1 MKKIQT
7 FPVTGLGCA
16 GCAARVNRILGSQP
30 GVTSANV
37 NFASSTAQIEYDTE
51 KCSLEDLRAAVQE
64 GGYDILTDDEDDSE
78 KEAEDEHARQYSAL
92 KTQTVGAVA
101 LAVPITVLGMTL
113 MDITWAGY
121 VTWILATVSVFFF
134 GRRFYVNAWKQLKH
148 GSANMDTLVA
158 TSTGI
163 AYLFSLFNLLFPD
176 FWLSRGIEP
185 HLYFEAA
192 SVIIAFILL
201 GRLLED
207 RAKRKTTDAIRK
219 LAGLQPETVTVIRK
233 PDAGP
238 ACPAYEAGKGM
249 SPSGNESG
257 TVEMT
262 IPVGQAMPG
271 DTIIVKPGE
280 RVALDGTVS
289 EGESYVDESML
300 TGEPVPARKTAGDKV
315 YAGTINGSGAF
326 RFIAEKT
333 GKDTVLSRIV
343 QMVQDAQGSKAPVQ
357 NTVDKVAGIFV
368 PAIIGIAIL
377 VFACWWIFAPEE
389 GFVHGILSMVTV
401 LIIACPCALGLSTP
415 TAIIVGIGKGAE
427 YGILIKD
434 ATCLETARKVD
445 TVILDKTG
453 TITEGHP
460 EVTDQCW
467 KRLSGRGRD
476 ILYSLEKLSGHP
488 LAEAI
493 VSATGGMTDSSGP
506 DAVREDAQ
514 QETQRHPVPITGFEN
529 IPGKGV
535 RGNAAIPDAETDGD
549 SMTYYAGN
557 ISLMEENGIS
567 IDMELKVQAD
577 RWQQEAKTVVWF
589 ADRNSAIAVMAIAD
603 KIKETSAEAIA
614 MMHGMGIETWMLTG
628 DNSESA
634 AAVARQAG
642 ITRFKAGLLPQDKA
656 EFIKRLQAEGHTV
669 GMVGDGINDSAALAQ
684 ADLSIAM
691 GKGSDIAMDTAMLT
705 ILSSDLLKIP
715 QAVRLSRLTVRTIR
729 QNLFWAFIYNLIAV
743 PVAAGILYPVN
754 GFLLNPMIGGAAMAL
769 SSVSVV
775 SNSLRLRRRKLQ

>member
-16 GCAARVNRILGSQP
+16 GCAARVNKILGSQP

-113 MDITWAGY
+113 MDSTWAGY

-219 LAGLQPETVTVIRK
+219 LAGLQPSTVTVIRGQET
-233 PDAGP
+233 A
-238 ACPAYEAGKGM
+238 
-249 SPSGNESG
+249 
-257 TVEMT
+257 EMT
-262 IPVGQAMPG
+262 IPVEQARAG
-271 DTIIVKPGE
+271 DIIMVRPGE
-280 RVALDGTVS
+280 RIAVDGTVM
-289 EGESYVDESML
+289 EGESNVDESML
-300 TGEPVPARKTAGDKV
+300 NGEPLPSRKSAGDKV
-315 YAGTINGSGAF
+315 YAGTVNLSGAF
-326 RFIAEKT
+326 RFRAEKT
-333 GKDTVLSRIV
+333 GKDTVLAQIV
-343 QMVQDAQGSKAPVQ
+343 KMVQDAQGSKAPVQ
-357 NTVDKVAGIFV
+357 DIVDKVAGIFV
-368 PAIIGIAIL
+368 PAIIGISVL
-377 VFACWWIFAPEE
+377 VFVCWWVFAPSE

-401 LIIACPCALGLSTP
+401 LIIACPCALGLATP
-415 TAIIVGIGKGAE
+415 TAIIVGLGKGAE

-434 ATCLETARKVD
+434 AASLEIAKKID

-460 EVTDQCW
+460 AVTDQCW
-467 KRLSGRGRD
+467 ETGADTGRK
-476 ILYSLEKLSGHP
+476 ILYRLERLSGHP
-488 LAEAI
+488 LSEAI
-493 VSATGGMTDSSGP
+493 VSALEKQ
-506 DAVREDAQ
+506 V
-514 QETQRHPVPITGFEN
+514 QETEEKSGQNGTGLAYEIKDFES
-529 IPGKGV
+529 IPGKGI
-535 RGNAAIPDAETDGD
+535 RGNAVISGPDGKTE
-549 SMTYYAGN
+549 SRTYYAGN
-557 ISLMEENGIS
+557 TGLLEENGIRIS
-567 IDMELKVQAD
+567 KSLSDLAEKWL
-577 RWQQEAKTVVWF
+577 RESKTVVWF
-589 ADRNSAIAVMAIAD
+589 ADRVAAIAAIAITD
-603 KIKETSAEAIA
+603 KVKETSAGAVARLHE
-614 MMHGMGIETWMLTG
+614 MGIDTWMLTG
-628 DNSESA
+628 DNEKSA
-634 AAVARQAG
+634 ATVAGQAG
-642 ITRFKAGLLPQDKA
+642 ITHYMAGMLPQDKA
-656 EFIKRLQAEGHTV
+656 EYVKKLQAAGHTV
-669 GMVGDGINDSAALAQ
+669 GMAGDGINDSAALAQ

-691 GKGSDIAMDTAMLT
+691 GTGSDIAIDTAMLT

-729 QNLFWAFIYNLIAV
+729 QNLFWAFIYNLIAI
-743 PVAAGILYPVN
+743 PVAAGILYPFN

-775 SNSLRLRRRKLQ
+775 TNSLRLRRKSL

>member
-113 MDITWAGY
+113 MDSTWAGY

-219 LAGLQPETVTVIRK
+219 LAGLQPSTVTVIRGQET
-233 PDAGP
+233 A
-238 ACPAYEAGKGM
+238 
-249 SPSGNESG
+249 
-257 TVEMT
+257 EMT
-262 IPVGQAMPG
+262 IPVEQARAG
-271 DTIIVKPGE
+271 DIIMVRPGE
-280 RVALDGTVS
+280 RIAVDGTVMK
-289 EGESYVDESML
+289 GESNVDESML
-300 TGEPVPARKTAGDKV
+300 NGEPLPSRKSAGDKV
-315 YAGTINGSGAF
+315 YAGTVNLSGAF
-326 RFIAEKT
+326 RFRAEKT
-333 GKDTVLSRIV
+333 GKDTVLAQIV
-343 QMVQDAQGSKAPVQ
+343 KMVQDAQGSKAPVQ
-357 NTVDKVAGIFV
+357 NIVDKVAGIFV
-368 PAIIGIAIL
+368 PAIIGISVL
-377 VFACWWIFAPEE
+377 VFVCWWVFAPSE

-401 LIIACPCALGLSTP
+401 LIIACPCALGLATP
-415 TAIIVGIGKGAE
+415 TAIIVGLGKGAE

-434 ATCLETARKVD
+434 AASLEIAKKID

-460 EVTDQCW
+460 AVTDQCW
-467 KRLSGRGRD
+467 ETGADTGRK
-476 ILYSLEKLSGHP
+476 ILYRLERLSGHP
-488 LAEAI
+488 LSEAI
-493 VSATGGMTDSSGP
+493 VSALEKQ
-506 DAVREDAQ
+506 V
-514 QETQRHPVPITGFEN
+514 QETEEKSGQNGTGLAYEIKDFES
-529 IPGKGV
+529 IPGKGI
-535 RGNAAIPDAETDGD
+535 RGNAVISGPDGKTE
-549 SMTYYAGN
+549 SRTYYAGN
-557 ISLMEENGIS
+557 TGLLEENGIRIS
-567 IDMELKVQAD
+567 KSLSDLAEKWL
-577 RWQQEAKTVVWF
+577 RESKTVVWF
-589 ADRNSAIAVMAIAD
+589 ADRVAAIAAIAITD
-603 KIKETSAEAIA
+603 KVKETSAGAVARLHE
-614 MMHGMGIETWMLTG
+614 MGIDTWMLTG
-628 DNSESA
+628 DNEKSA
-634 AAVARQAG
+634 ATVAGQAG
-642 ITRFKAGLLPQDKA
+642 ITHYMAGMLPQDKA
-656 EFIKRLQAEGHTV
+656 EYVKKLQAAGHTV
-669 GMVGDGINDSAALAQ
+669 GMAGDGINDSAALAQ

-691 GKGSDIAMDTAMLT
+691 GTGSDIAIDTAMLT

-729 QNLFWAFIYNLIAV
+729 QNLFWAFIYNLIAI

-775 SNSLRLRRRKLQ
+775 TNSLRLRRKSL

>member
-113 MDITWAGY
+113 MDSTWAGY

-219 LAGLQPETVTVIRK
+219 LAGLQPSTVTVIRGQET
-233 PDAGP
+233 A
-238 ACPAYEAGKGM
+238 
-249 SPSGNESG
+249 
-257 TVEMT
+257 EMT
-262 IPVGQAMPG
+262 IPVEQARAG
-271 DTIIVKPGE
+271 DIIMVRPGE
-280 RVALDGTVS
+280 RIAVDGTVM
-289 EGESYVDESML
+289 EGESNVDESML
-300 TGEPVPARKTAGDKV
+300 NGEPLPSRKSAGDKV
-315 YAGTINGSGAF
+315 YAGTVNLSGAF
-326 RFIAEKT
+326 RFRAEKT
-333 GKDTVLSRIV
+333 GKDTVLAQIV
-343 QMVQDAQGSKAPVQ
+343 KMVQDAQGSKAPVQ
-357 NTVDKVAGIFV
+357 NIVDKVAGIFV
-368 PAIIGIAIL
+368 PAIIGISVL
-377 VFACWWIFAPEE
+377 VFVCWWVFAPSE

-401 LIIACPCALGLSTP
+401 LIIACPCALGLATP
-415 TAIIVGIGKGAE
+415 TAIIVGLGKGAE

-434 ATCLETARKVD
+434 AASLEIAKKID

-460 EVTDQCW
+460 AVTDQCW
-467 KRLSGRGRD
+467 ETGADTGRK
-476 ILYSLEKLSGHP
+476 ILYRLERLSGHP
-488 LAEAI
+488 LSEAI
-493 VSATGGMTDSSGP
+493 VSALEKQ
-506 DAVREDAQ
+506 V
-514 QETQRHPVPITGFEN
+514 QETEEKSGQNGTGLAYEIKDFES
-529 IPGKGV
+529 IPGKGI
-535 RGNAAIPDAETDGD
+535 RGNAVISGPDGKTE
-549 SMTYYAGN
+549 SRTYYAGN
-557 ISLMEENGIS
+557 TVLLEENGIRIS
-567 IDMELKVQAD
+567 KSLSDLAEKWL
-577 RWQQEAKTVVWF
+577 RESKTVVWF
-589 ADRNSAIAVMAIAD
+589 ADRVAAIAAIA
-603 KIKETSAEAIA
+603 
-614 MMHGMGIETWMLTG
+614 
-628 DNSESA
+628 
-634 AAVARQAG
+634 
-642 ITRFKAGLLPQDKA
+642 ITD
-656 EFIKRLQAEGHTV
+656 
-669 GMVGDGINDSAALAQ
+669 
-684 ADLSIAM
+684 
-691 GKGSDIAMDTAMLT
+691 
-705 ILSSDLLKIP
+705 
-715 QAVRLSRLTVRTIR
+715 
-729 QNLFWAFIYNLIAV
+729 
-743 PVAAGILYPVN
+743 
-754 GFLLNPMIGGAAMAL
+754 
-769 SSVSVV
+769 
-775 SNSLRLRRRKLQ
+775 

>member
-113 MDITWAGY
+113 MDSTWAGY

-219 LAGLQPETVTVIRK
+219 LAGLQPSTVTVIRGQET
-233 PDAGP
+233 A
-238 ACPAYEAGKGM
+238 
-249 SPSGNESG
+249 
-257 TVEMT
+257 EMT
-262 IPVGQAMPG
+262 IPVEQARAG
-271 DTIIVKPGE
+271 DIIMVRPGE
-280 RVALDGTVS
+280 RIAVDGTVM
-289 EGESYVDESML
+289 EGVSNVDESML
-300 TGEPVPARKTAGDKV
+300 NGEPLPSRKSAGDKV
-315 YAGTINGSGAF
+315 YAGTVNLSGAF
-326 RFIAEKT
+326 RFRAEKT
-333 GKDTVLSRIV
+333 GKDTVLAQIV
-343 QMVQDAQGSKAPVQ
+343 KMVQDAQGSKAPVQ
-357 NTVDKVAGIFV
+357 NIVDKVAGIFV
-368 PAIIGIAIL
+368 PAIIGISVL
-377 VFACWWIFAPEE
+377 VFVCWWVFAPSE

-401 LIIACPCALGLSTP
+401 LIIACPCALGLATP
-415 TAIIVGIGKGAE
+415 TAIIVGLGKGAE

-434 ATCLETARKVD
+434 AASLEIAKKID

-460 EVTDQCW
+460 AVTDQCW
-467 KRLSGRGRD
+467 ETGADTGRK
-476 ILYSLEKLSGHP
+476 ILYRLERLSGHP
-488 LAEAI
+488 LSEAI
-493 VSATGGMTDSSGP
+493 VSALEKQ
-506 DAVREDAQ
+506 V
-514 QETQRHPVPITGFEN
+514 QETEEKSGQNGTGLAYEIKDFES
-529 IPGKGV
+529 IPGKGI
-535 RGNAAIPDAETDGD
+535 RGNAVISGPDGKTE
-549 SMTYYAGN
+549 SRTYYAGN
-557 ISLMEENGIS
+557 TGLLEENGIRIS
-567 IDMELKVQAD
+567 KSLSDLAEKWL
-577 RWQQEAKTVVWF
+577 RESKTVVWF
-589 ADRNSAIAVMAIAD
+589 ADRVAAIAAIAITD
-603 KIKETSAEAIA
+603 KVKETSAGAVARLHE
-614 MMHGMGIETWMLTG
+614 MGIETWMLTG
-628 DNSESA
+628 DNEKSA
-634 AAVARQAG
+634 ATVAGQAG
-642 ITRFKAGLLPQDKA
+642 ITHYMAGMLPQDKA
-656 EFIKRLQAEGHTV
+656 EYVKKLQAAGHTV
-669 GMVGDGINDSAALAQ
+669 GMAGDGINDSAALAQ

-691 GKGSDIAMDTAMLT
+691 GTGSDIAIDTAMLT

-729 QNLFWAFIYNLIAV
+729 QNLFWAFIYNLIAI

-775 SNSLRLRRRKLQ
+775 TNSLRLRRKSL

>member
-16 GCAARVNRILGSQP
+16 ACAARVNRILGSQP

-113 MDITWAGY
+113 MDSTWAGY

-219 LAGLQPETVTVIRK
+219 LAGLQPNTVTVIRGQET
-233 PDAGP
+233 A
-238 ACPAYEAGKGM
+238 
-249 SPSGNESG
+249 
-257 TVEMT
+257 EMT
-262 IPVGQAMPG
+262 IPVEQARAG
-271 DTIIVKPGE
+271 DIIMVRPGE
-280 RVALDGTVS
+280 RIAVDGTVM
-289 EGESYVDESML
+289 EGVSNVDEGML
-300 TGEPVPARKTAGDKV
+300 NGEPLPSRKSAGDKV
-315 YAGTINGSGAF
+315 YAGTVNLSGAF
-326 RFIAEKT
+326 RFRAEKT
-333 GKDTVLSRIV
+333 GKDTVLAQIV
-343 QMVQDAQGSKAPVQ
+343 KMVQDAQGSKAPVQ
-357 NTVDKVAGIFV
+357 NIVDKVAGIFV
-368 PAIIGIAIL
+368 PAIIGISVL
-377 VFACWWIFAPEE
+377 VFVCWWVFAPSE

-401 LIIACPCALGLSTP
+401 LIIACPCALGLATP
-415 TAIIVGIGKGAE
+415 TAIIVGLGKGAE

-434 ATCLETARKVD
+434 AASLEIAKKID

-460 EVTDQCW
+460 AVTDQCW
-467 KRLSGRGRD
+467 ETGADTGRK
-476 ILYSLEKLSGHP
+476 ILYRLERLSGHP
-488 LAEAI
+488 LSEAI
-493 VSATGGMTDSSGP
+493 VSALEKQ
-506 DAVREDAQ
+506 V
-514 QETQRHPVPITGFEN
+514 QETEEKSGQNGTGLAYEIKDFES
-529 IPGKGV
+529 IPGKGI
-535 RGNAAIPDAETDGD
+535 RGNAVISGPDGKTE
-549 SMTYYAGN
+549 SRTYYAGN
-557 ISLMEENGIS
+557 TGLLEENGIRIS
-567 IDMELKVQAD
+567 KSLSDLAEKWL
-577 RWQQEAKTVVWF
+577 RESKTVVWF
-589 ADRNSAIAVMAIAD
+589 ADRVAAIAAIAITD
-603 KIKETSAEAIA
+603 KVKETSAGAVARLHE
-614 MMHGMGIETWMLTG
+614 MGIETWMLTG
-628 DNSESA
+628 DNEKSA
-634 AAVARQAG
+634 ATVAGQAG
-642 ITRFKAGLLPQDKA
+642 ITHYMAGMLPQDKA
-656 EFIKRLQAEGHTV
+656 EYVKKLQAAGHTV
-669 GMVGDGINDSAALAQ
+669 GMAGDGINDSAALAQ

-691 GKGSDIAMDTAMLT
+691 GTGSDIAIDTAMLT

-729 QNLFWAFIYNLIAV
+729 QNLFWAFIYNLIAI

-775 SNSLRLRRRKLQ
+775 TNSLRLRRKSL

>member
-113 MDITWAGY
+113 MDSTWAGY

-219 LAGLQPETVTVIRK
+219 LAGLQPSTVTVIRGQET
-233 PDAGP
+233 A
-238 ACPAYEAGKGM
+238 
-249 SPSGNESG
+249 
-257 TVEMT
+257 EMT
-262 IPVGQAMPG
+262 IPVEQARAG
-271 DTIIVKPGE
+271 DIIMVRPGE
-280 RVALDGTVS
+280 RIAVDGTVM
-289 EGESYVDESML
+289 EGESNVDESML
-300 TGEPVPARKTAGDKV
+300 NGEPLPSRKSAGDKV
-315 YAGTINGSGAF
+315 YAGTVNLSGAF
-326 RFIAEKT
+326 RFRAEKT
-333 GKDTVLSRIV
+333 GKDTVLAQIV
-343 QMVQDAQGSKAPVQ
+343 KMVQDAQGSKAPVQ
-357 NTVDKVAGIFV
+357 NIVDKVAGIFV
-368 PAIIGIAIL
+368 PAIIGISVL
-377 VFACWWIFAPEE
+377 VFVCWWVFAPSE

-401 LIIACPCALGLSTP
+401 LIIACPCALGLATP

-434 ATCLETARKVD
+434 AASLEIAKKID

-460 EVTDQCW
+460 AVTDQCW
-467 KRLSGRGRD
+467 ETGADTGRK
-476 ILYSLEKLSGHP
+476 ILYRLERLSGHP
-488 LAEAI
+488 LSEAI
-493 VSATGGMTDSSGP
+493 VSALEKQ
-506 DAVREDAQ
+506 V
-514 QETQRHPVPITGFEN
+514 QETEEKSGQNGTGLAYEIKDFES
-529 IPGKGV
+529 IPGKGI
-535 RGNAAIPDAETDGD
+535 RGNAVISGPDGKTE
-549 SMTYYAGN
+549 SRTYYAGN
-557 ISLMEENGIS
+557 TGLLEENGIRIS
-567 IDMELKVQAD
+567 KSLSDLAEK
-577 RWQQEAKTVVWF
+577 WQQESKTVVWF
-589 ADRNSAIAVMAIAD
+589 ADRVAAIAAIAITD
-603 KIKETSAEAIA
+603 KVKETSAEAVA
-614 MMHGMGIETWMLTG
+614 RLHEMGIETWMLTG
-628 DNSESA
+628 DNEKSA
-634 AAVARQAG
+634 ATVAGQAG
-642 ITRFKAGLLPQDKA
+642 ITHYMAGMLPQDKA
-656 EFIKRLQAEGHTV
+656 EYVKKLQAAGHTV
-669 GMVGDGINDSAALAQ
+669 GMAGDGINDSAALAQ

-691 GKGSDIAMDTAMLT
+691 GTGSDIAIDTAMLT

-729 QNLFWAFIYNLIAV
+729 QNLFWAFIYNLIAI
-743 PVAAGILYPVN
+743 PVAAGILYPFN

-775 SNSLRLRRRKLQ
+775 TNSLRLRRKSL

>member
-1 MKKIQT
+1 M
-7 FPVTGLGCA
+7 
-16 GCAARVNRILGSQP
+16 NRILGSQP

-113 MDITWAGY
+113 MDSTWAGY

-219 LAGLQPETVTVIRK
+219 LAGLQPNTVTVIRGQET
-233 PDAGP
+233 A
-238 ACPAYEAGKGM
+238 
-249 SPSGNESG
+249 
-257 TVEMT
+257 EMT
-262 IPVGQAMPG
+262 IPVEQARAG
-271 DTIIVKPGE
+271 DIIMVRPGE
-280 RVALDGTVS
+280 RIAVDGTVM
-289 EGESYVDESML
+289 EGVSNVDEGML
-300 TGEPVPARKTAGDKV
+300 NGEPLPSRKSAGDKV
-315 YAGTINGSGAF
+315 YAGTVNLSGAF
-326 RFIAEKT
+326 RFRAEKT
-333 GKDTVLSRIV
+333 GKDTVLAQIV
-343 QMVQDAQGSKAPVQ
+343 KMVQDAQGSKAPVQ
-357 NTVDKVAGIFV
+357 NIVDKVAGIFV
-368 PAIIGIAIL
+368 PAIIGISVL
-377 VFACWWIFAPEE
+377 VFVCWWVFAPSE

-401 LIIACPCALGLSTP
+401 LIIACPCALGLATP
-415 TAIIVGIGKGAE
+415 TAIIVGLGKGAE

-434 ATCLETARKVD
+434 AASLEIAKKID

-460 EVTDQCW
+460 AVTDQCW
-467 KRLSGRGRD
+467 ETGADTGRK
-476 ILYSLEKLSGHP
+476 ILYRLERLSGHP
-488 LAEAI
+488 LSEAI
-493 VSATGGMTDSSGP
+493 VSALEKQ
-506 DAVREDAQ
+506 V
-514 QETQRHPVPITGFEN
+514 QETEEKSGQNGTGLAYEIKDFES
-529 IPGKGV
+529 IPGKGI
-535 RGNAAIPDAETDGD
+535 RGNAVISGPDGKTE
-549 SMTYYAGN
+549 SRTYYAGN
-557 ISLMEENGIS
+557 TGLLEENGIRIS
-567 IDMELKVQAD
+567 KSLSDLAEKWL
-577 RWQQEAKTVVWF
+577 RESKTVVWF
-589 ADRNSAIAVMAIAD
+589 ADRVAAIAAIAITD
-603 KIKETSAEAIA
+603 KVKETSAEAVA
-614 MMHGMGIETWMLTG
+614 RLHEMGIETWMLTG
-628 DNSESA
+628 DNEKSA
-634 AAVARQAG
+634 ATVAGQAG
-642 ITRFKAGLLPQDKA
+642 ITHYMAGMLPQDKA
-656 EFIKRLQAEGHTV
+656 EYVKKLQAAGHTV
-669 GMVGDGINDSAALAQ
+669 GMAGDGINDSAALAQ

-691 GKGSDIAMDTAMLT
+691 GTGSDIAIDTAMLT

-729 QNLFWAFIYNLIAV
+729 QNLFWAFIYNLIAI
-743 PVAAGILYPVN
+743 PVAAGILYPFN

-775 SNSLRLRRRKLQ
+775 TNSLRLRRKSL

>member
-113 MDITWAGY
+113 MDSTWAGY

-219 LAGLQPETVTVIRK
+219 LAGLQPSTVTVIRGQET
-233 PDAGP
+233 A
-238 ACPAYEAGKGM
+238 
-249 SPSGNESG
+249 
-257 TVEMT
+257 EMT
-262 IPVGQAMPG
+262 IPVEQARAG
-271 DTIIVKPGE
+271 DIIMVRPGE
-280 RVALDGTVS
+280 RIAVDGTVM
-289 EGESYVDESML
+289 EGESNVDESML
-300 TGEPVPARKTAGDKV
+300 NGEPLPSRKSAGDKV
-315 YAGTINGSGAF
+315 YAGTVNLSGAF
-326 RFIAEKT
+326 RFRAEKT
-333 GKDTVLSRIV
+333 GKDTVLAQIV
-343 QMVQDAQGSKAPVQ
+343 KMVQDAQGSKAPVQ
-357 NTVDKVAGIFV
+357 NIVDKVAGIFV
-368 PAIIGIAIL
+368 PAIIGISVL
-377 VFACWWIFAPEE
+377 VFVCWWVFAPSE
-389 GFVHGILSMVTV
+389 GLVHGILSMVTV
-401 LIIACPCALGLSTP
+401 LIIACPCALGLATP
-415 TAIIVGIGKGAE
+415 TAIIVGLGKGAE

-434 ATCLETARKVD
+434 AASLEIAKKID

-460 EVTDQCW
+460 AVTDQCW
-467 KRLSGRGRD
+467 ETGADTGRK
-476 ILYSLEKLSGHP
+476 ILYRLERLSGHP
-488 LAEAI
+488 LSEAI
-493 VSATGGMTDSSGP
+493 VSALEKQ
-506 DAVREDAQ
+506 V
-514 QETQRHPVPITGFEN
+514 QETEEKSGQNGTGLAYEIKDFES
-529 IPGKGV
+529 IPGKGI
-535 RGNAAIPDAETDGD
+535 RGNAVISGPDGKTE
-549 SMTYYAGN
+549 SRTYYAGN
-557 ISLMEENGIS
+557 TGLMEENGIRIS
-567 IDMELKVQAD
+567 KSLSDLAEKWL
-577 RWQQEAKTVVWF
+577 RESKTVVWF
-589 ADRNSAIAVMAIAD
+589 ADRVAAIAAIAITD
-603 KIKETSAEAIA
+603 KVKETSAGAVARLHE
-614 MMHGMGIETWMLTG
+614 MGIETWMLTG
-628 DNSESA
+628 DNEKSA
-634 AAVARQAG
+634 ATVAGQAG
-642 ITRFKAGLLPQDKA
+642 ITHYMAGMLPQDKA
-656 EFIKRLQAEGHTV
+656 EYVKKLQAAGHTV
-669 GMVGDGINDSAALAQ
+669 GMAGDGINDSAALAQ

-691 GKGSDIAMDTAMLT
+691 GTGSDIAIDTAMLT

-729 QNLFWAFIYNLIAV
+729 QNLFWAFIYNLIAI

-775 SNSLRLRRRKLQ
+775 TNSLRLRRKSL

>member
-113 MDITWAGY
+113 MDSTWAGY

-219 LAGLQPETVTVIRK
+219 LAGLQPSTVTVIRGQET
-233 PDAGP
+233 A
-238 ACPAYEAGKGM
+238 
-249 SPSGNESG
+249 
-257 TVEMT
+257 EMT
-262 IPVGQAMPG
+262 IPVEQARAG
-271 DTIIVKPGE
+271 DIIMVRPGE
-280 RVALDGTVS
+280 RIAVDGTVM
-289 EGESYVDESML
+289 EGESNVDESML
-300 TGEPVPARKTAGDKV
+300 NGEPLPSRKSAGDKV
-315 YAGTINGSGAF
+315 YAGTVNLSGAF
-326 RFIAEKT
+326 RFRAEKT
-333 GKDTVLSRIV
+333 GKDTVLAQIV
-343 QMVQDAQGSKAPVQ
+343 KMVQDAQGSKAPVQ
-357 NTVDKVAGIFV
+357 NIVDKVAGIFV
-368 PAIIGIAIL
+368 PAIIGISVL
-377 VFACWWIFAPEE
+377 VFVCWWVFAPSE

-401 LIIACPCALGLSTP
+401 LIIACPCALGLATP
-415 TAIIVGIGKGAE
+415 TAIIVGLGKGAE

-434 ATCLETARKVD
+434 AASLEIAKKID

-460 EVTDQCW
+460 AVTDQCW
-467 KRLSGRGRD
+467 ETGADTGRK
-476 ILYSLEKLSGHP
+476 ILYRLERLSGHP
-488 LAEAI
+488 LSEAI
-493 VSATGGMTDSSGP
+493 VSALEKQVKETEEKSGQNGTGLAYEIKD
-506 DAVREDAQ
+506 
-514 QETQRHPVPITGFEN
+514 FES
-529 IPGKGV
+529 IPGKGI
-535 RGNAAIPDAETDGD
+535 RGNAVISGPDGKTE
-549 SMTYYAGN
+549 SRTYYAGN
-557 ISLMEENGIS
+557 TGLLEENGIRIS
-567 IDMELKVQAD
+567 KSLSDLAEKWL
-577 RWQQEAKTVVWF
+577 RESKTVVWF
-589 ADRNSAIAVMAIAD
+589 ADRVAAIAAIAITD
-603 KIKETSAEAIA
+603 KVKETSAEAVA
-614 MMHGMGIETWMLTG
+614 RLHEMGIETWMLTG
-628 DNSESA
+628 DNEKSA
-634 AAVARQAG
+634 ATVAGQAG
-642 ITRFKAGLLPQDKA
+642 ITHYMAGMLPQDKA
-656 EFIKRLQAEGHTV
+656 EYVKKLQAAGHTV
-669 GMVGDGINDSAALAQ
+669 GMAGDGINDSAALAQ

-691 GKGSDIAMDTAMLT
+691 GTGSDIAIDTAMLT

-729 QNLFWAFIYNLIAV
+729 QNLFWAFIYNLIAI

-775 SNSLRLRRRKLQ
+775 TNSLRLRRKSL

>member
-113 MDITWAGY
+113 MDSTWAGY

-219 LAGLQPETVTVIRK
+219 LAGLQPSTVTVIRGQET
-233 PDAGP
+233 A
-238 ACPAYEAGKGM
+238 
-249 SPSGNESG
+249 
-257 TVEMT
+257 EMT
-262 IPVGQAMPG
+262 IPVEQARAG
-271 DTIIVKPGE
+271 DIIMVRPGE
-280 RVALDGTVS
+280 RIAVDGTVM
-289 EGESYVDESML
+289 EGESNVDESML
-300 TGEPVPARKTAGDKV
+300 NGEPLPSRKSAGDKV
-315 YAGTINGSGAF
+315 YAGTVNLSGAF
-326 RFIAEKT
+326 RFRAEKT
-333 GKDTVLSRIV
+333 GKDTVLAQIV
-343 QMVQDAQGSKAPVQ
+343 KMVQDAQGSKAPVQ
-357 NTVDKVAGIFV
+357 NIVDKVAGIFV
-368 PAIIGIAIL
+368 PAIIGISVL
-377 VFACWWIFAPEE
+377 VFVCWWVFAPSE

-401 LIIACPCALGLSTP
+401 LIIACPCALGLATP
-415 TAIIVGIGKGAE
+415 TAIIVGLGKGAE

-434 ATCLETARKVD
+434 AASLEIAKKID

-460 EVTDQCW
+460 AVTDQCW
-467 KRLSGRGRD
+467 ETGADTGRK
-476 ILYSLEKLSGHP
+476 ILYRLERLSGHP
-488 LAEAI
+488 LSEAI
-493 VSATGGMTDSSGP
+493 VSALEKQ
-506 DAVREDAQ
+506 V
-514 QETQRHPVPITGFEN
+514 QETEEKSGQNGTGLAYEIKDFES
-529 IPGKGV
+529 IPGKGI
-535 RGNAAIPDAETDGD
+535 RGNAVISGPDGKTE
-549 SMTYYAGN
+549 SRTYYAGN
-557 ISLMEENGIS
+557 TELLEENGIRIS
-567 IDMELKVQAD
+567 KSLSDLAEKWL
-577 RWQQEAKTVVWF
+577 RESKTVVWF
-589 ADRNSAIAVMAIAD
+589 ADRVAAIAAIAITD
-603 KIKETSAEAIA
+603 KVKETSAGAVARLHE
-614 MMHGMGIETWMLTG
+614 MGIETWMLTG
-628 DNSESA
+628 DNEKSA
-634 AAVARQAG
+634 ATVAGQAG
-642 ITRFKAGLLPQDKA
+642 ITHYMAGMLPQDKA
-656 EFIKRLQAEGHTV
+656 EYVKKLQAAGHTV
-669 GMVGDGINDSAALAQ
+669 GMAGDGINDSAALAQ

-691 GKGSDIAMDTAMLT
+691 GTGSDIAIDTAMLT

-729 QNLFWAFIYNLIAV
+729 QNLFWAFIYNLIAI

-775 SNSLRLRRRKLQ
+775 TNSLRLRRKSL

>member
-113 MDITWAGY
+113 MDSTWAGY

-219 LAGLQPETVTVIRK
+219 LAGLQPSTVTVIRGQET
-233 PDAGP
+233 A
-238 ACPAYEAGKGM
+238 
-249 SPSGNESG
+249 
-257 TVEMT
+257 EMT
-262 IPVGQAMPG
+262 IPVEQARAG
-271 DTIIVKPGE
+271 DIIMVRPGE
-280 RVALDGTVS
+280 RIAVDGTVM
-289 EGESYVDESML
+289 EGESNVDESML
-300 TGEPVPARKTAGDKV
+300 NGEPLPSRKSAGDKV
-315 YAGTINGSGAF
+315 YAGTVNLSGAF
-326 RFIAEKT
+326 RFRAEKT
-333 GKDTVLSRIV
+333 GKDTVLAQIV
-343 QMVQDAQGSKAPVQ
+343 KMVQDAQGSKAPVQ
-357 NTVDKVAGIFV
+357 NIVDKVAGIFV
-368 PAIIGIAIL
+368 PAIIGISVL
-377 VFACWWIFAPEE
+377 VFVCWWVFAPSE
-389 GFVHGILSMVTV
+389 GLVHGILSMVTV
-401 LIIACPCALGLSTP
+401 LIIACPCALGLATP
-415 TAIIVGIGKGAE
+415 TAIIVGLGKGAE

-434 ATCLETARKVD
+434 AASLEIAKKID

-460 EVTDQCW
+460 AVTDQCW
-467 KRLSGRGRD
+467 ETGADTGRK
-476 ILYSLEKLSGHP
+476 ILYRLERLSGHP
-488 LAEAI
+488 LSEAI
-493 VSATGGMTDSSGP
+493 VSALEKQVKETEEKSGQNGTGLAYEIKD
-506 DAVREDAQ
+506 
-514 QETQRHPVPITGFEN
+514 FES
-529 IPGKGV
+529 IPGKGI
-535 RGNAAIPDAETDGD
+535 RGNAVISGPDGKTE
-549 SMTYYAGN
+549 SRTYYAGN
-557 ISLMEENGIS
+557 TELLEENGIRIS
-567 IDMELKVQAD
+567 KSLSDLAEKWL
-577 RWQQEAKTVVWF
+577 RESKTVVWF
-589 ADRNSAIAVMAIAD
+589 ADRVAAIAAIAITD
-603 KIKETSAEAIA
+603 KVKETSAGAVARLHE
-614 MMHGMGIETWMLTG
+614 MGIETWMLTG
-628 DNSESA
+628 DNEKSA
-634 AAVARQAG
+634 ATVAGQAG
-642 ITRFKAGLLPQDKA
+642 ITHYMAGMLPQDKA
-656 EFIKRLQAEGHTV
+656 EYVKKLQAAGHTV
-669 GMVGDGINDSAALAQ
+669 GMAGDGINDSAALAQ

-691 GKGSDIAMDTAMLT
+691 GTGSDIAIDTAMLT

-729 QNLFWAFIYNLIAV
+729 QNLFWAFIYNLIAI

-775 SNSLRLRRRKLQ
+775 TNSLRLRRKSL

>member
-113 MDITWAGY
+113 MDSTWAGY

-219 LAGLQPETVTVIRK
+219 LAGLQPSTVTVIRGQET
-233 PDAGP
+233 A
-238 ACPAYEAGKGM
+238 
-249 SPSGNESG
+249 
-257 TVEMT
+257 EMT
-262 IPVGQAMPG
+262 IPVEQARAG
-271 DTIIVKPGE
+271 DIIMVRPGE
-280 RVALDGTVS
+280 RIAVDGTVM
-289 EGESYVDESML
+289 EGESNVDESML
-300 TGEPVPARKTAGDKV
+300 NGEPLPSRKSAGDKV
-315 YAGTINGSGAF
+315 YAGTVNLSGAF
-326 RFIAEKT
+326 RFRAEKT
-333 GKDTVLSRIV
+333 GKDTVLAQIV
-343 QMVQDAQGSKAPVQ
+343 KMVQDAQGSKAPVQ
-357 NTVDKVAGIFV
+357 NIVDKVAGIFV
-368 PAIIGIAIL
+368 PAIIGISVL
-377 VFACWWIFAPEE
+377 VFVCWWVFAPSE

-401 LIIACPCALGLSTP
+401 LIIACPCALGLATP
-415 TAIIVGIGKGAE
+415 TAIIVGLGKGAE

-434 ATCLETARKVD
+434 AASLEIAKKID

-453 TITEGHP
+453 TITESHP
-460 EVTDQCW
+460 AVTDQCW
-467 KRLSGRGRD
+467 ETGADTGRK
-476 ILYSLEKLSGHP
+476 ILYRLERLSGHP
-488 LAEAI
+488 LSEAI
-493 VSATGGMTDSSGP
+493 VSALEKQ
-506 DAVREDAQ
+506 V
-514 QETQRHPVPITGFEN
+514 QETEEKSGQNGTGLAYEIKNFES
-529 IPGKGV
+529 IPGKGI
-535 RGNAAIPDAETDGD
+535 RGNAVISGPDGKTE
-549 SMTYYAGN
+549 SRTYYAGN
-557 ISLMEENGIS
+557 TGLLEENGIRIS
-567 IDMELKVQAD
+567 KSLSDLAEKWL
-577 RWQQEAKTVVWF
+577 RESKTVVWF
-589 ADRNSAIAVMAIAD
+589 ADRVAAIAAIAITD
-603 KIKETSAEAIA
+603 KVKETSAEAVA
-614 MMHGMGIETWMLTG
+614 RLHEMGIETWMLTG
-628 DNSESA
+628 DNEKSA
-634 AAVARQAG
+634 ATVAGQAG
-642 ITRFKAGLLPQDKA
+642 ITHYMAWMLPQDKA
-656 EFIKRLQAEGHTV
+656 EYVKKLQAAGHTV
-669 GMVGDGINDSAALAQ
+669 GMAGDGINDSAALAQ

-691 GKGSDIAMDTAMLT
+691 GTGSDIAIDTAMLT

-729 QNLFWAFIYNLIAV
+729 QNLFWAFIYNLIAI
-743 PVAAGILYPVN
+743 PVAAGILYPFN

-775 SNSLRLRRRKLQ
+775 TNSLRLRRKSL

>member
-113 MDITWAGY
+113 MDSAWAGY

-219 LAGLQPETVTVIRK
+219 LAGLQPSTVTVIRGQET
-233 PDAGP
+233 A
-238 ACPAYEAGKGM
+238 
-249 SPSGNESG
+249 
-257 TVEMT
+257 EMT
-262 IPVGQAMPG
+262 IPVEQARAG
-271 DTIIVKPGE
+271 DIIMVRPGE
-280 RVALDGTVS
+280 RIAVDGTVM
-289 EGESYVDESML
+289 EGESNVDESML
-300 TGEPVPARKTAGDKV
+300 NGEPLPSRKSAGDKV
-315 YAGTINGSGAF
+315 YAGTVNLSGAF
-326 RFIAEKT
+326 RFRAEKT
-333 GKDTVLSRIV
+333 GKDTVLAQIV
-343 QMVQDAQGSKAPVQ
+343 KMVQDAQGSKAPVQ
-357 NTVDKVAGIFV
+357 NIVDKVAGIFV
-368 PAIIGIAIL
+368 PAIIGISVL
-377 VFACWWIFAPEE
+377 VFVCWWVFAPSE

-401 LIIACPCALGLSTP
+401 LIIACPCALGLATP
-415 TAIIVGIGKGAE
+415 TAIIVGLGKGAE

-434 ATCLETARKVD
+434 AASLEIAKKID

-460 EVTDQCW
+460 AVTDQCW
-467 KRLSGRGRD
+467 ETGADTGRK
-476 ILYSLEKLSGHP
+476 ILYRLERLSGHP
-488 LAEAI
+488 LSEAI
-493 VSATGGMTDSSGP
+493 VSALEKQ
-506 DAVREDAQ
+506 V
-514 QETQRHPVPITGFEN
+514 QETEEKSGQNGTGLAYEIKDFES
-529 IPGKGV
+529 IPGKGI
-535 RGNAAIPDAETDGD
+535 RGNAVISGPDGKTE
-549 SMTYYAGN
+549 SRTYYAGN
-557 ISLMEENGIS
+557 TGLLEENGIRIS
-567 IDMELKVQAD
+567 KSLSDLAEKWL
-577 RWQQEAKTVVWF
+577 RESKTVVWF
-589 ADRNSAIAVMAIAD
+589 ADRVAAIAAIAITD
-603 KIKETSAEAIA
+603 KVKETSAGAVARLHE
-614 MMHGMGIETWMLTG
+614 MGIETWMLTG
-628 DNSESA
+628 DNEKSA
-634 AAVARQAG
+634 ATVAGQAG
-642 ITRFKAGLLPQDKA
+642 ITHYMAGMLPQDKA
-656 EFIKRLQAEGHTV
+656 EYVKKLQAAGHTV
-669 GMVGDGINDSAALAQ
+669 GMAGDGINDSAALAQ

-691 GKGSDIAMDTAMLT
+691 GTGSDIAIDTAMLT

-729 QNLFWAFIYNLIAV
+729 QNLFWAFIYNLIAI

-775 SNSLRLRRRKLQ
+775 TNSLRLRRKSL

>member
-113 MDITWAGY
+113 MDSTWAGY

-219 LAGLQPETVTVIRK
+219 LAGLQPSTVTVIRGQET
-233 PDAGP
+233 A
-238 ACPAYEAGKGM
+238 
-249 SPSGNESG
+249 
-257 TVEMT
+257 EMT
-262 IPVGQAMPG
+262 IPVEQARAG
-271 DTIIVKPGE
+271 DIIMVRPGE
-280 RVALDGTVS
+280 RIAVDGTVM
-289 EGESYVDESML
+289 EGESNVDESML
-300 TGEPVPARKTAGDKV
+300 NGEPLPSRKSAGDKV
-315 YAGTINGSGAF
+315 YAGTVNLSGAF
-326 RFIAEKT
+326 RFRAEKT
-333 GKDTVLSRIV
+333 GKDTVLAQIV
-343 QMVQDAQGSKAPVQ
+343 KMVQDAQGSKAPVQ
-357 NTVDKVAGIFV
+357 NIVDKVAGIFV
-368 PAIIGIAIL
+368 PAIIGISVL
-377 VFACWWIFAPEE
+377 VFVCWWVFAPSE
-389 GFVHGILSMVTV
+389 GLVHGILSMVTV
-401 LIIACPCALGLSTP
+401 LIIACPCALGLATP
-415 TAIIVGIGKGAE
+415 TAIIVGLGKGAE

-434 ATCLETARKVD
+434 AASLEIAKKID

-460 EVTDQCW
+460 AVTDQCW
-467 KRLSGRGRD
+467 ETGADTGRK
-476 ILYSLEKLSGHP
+476 ILYRLERLSGHP
-488 LAEAI
+488 LSEAI
-493 VSATGGMTDSSGP
+493 VSALEKQVKETEEKSGQNGTGLAYEIKD
-506 DAVREDAQ
+506 
-514 QETQRHPVPITGFEN
+514 FES
-529 IPGKGV
+529 IPGKGI
-535 RGNAAIPDAETDGD
+535 RGNAVISGPDGKTE
-549 SMTYYAGN
+549 SRTYYAGN
-557 ISLMEENGIS
+557 TGLLEENGIRIS
-567 IDMELKVQAD
+567 KSLSDLAEKWL
-577 RWQQEAKTVVWF
+577 QESKTVVWF
-589 ADRNSAIAVMAIAD
+589 ADRVAAIAAIAITD
-603 KIKETSAEAIA
+603 KVKETSAGAVARLHE
-614 MMHGMGIETWMLTG
+614 MGIETWMLTG
-628 DNSESA
+628 DNEKSA
-634 AAVARQAG
+634 ATVAGQAG
-642 ITRFKAGLLPQDKA
+642 ITHYMAGMLPQDKA
-656 EFIKRLQAEGHTV
+656 EYVKKLQAAGHTV
-669 GMVGDGINDSAALAQ
+669 GMAGDGINDSAALAQ

-691 GKGSDIAMDTAMLT
+691 GTGSDIAIDTAMLT

-729 QNLFWAFIYNLIAV
+729 QNLFWAFIYNLIAI

-775 SNSLRLRRRKLQ
+775 TNSLRLRRKSL

>member
-1 MKKIQT
+1 M
-7 FPVTGLGCA
+7 
-16 GCAARVNRILGSQP
+16 NRILGSQP

-113 MDITWAGY
+113 MDSTWAGY

-219 LAGLQPETVTVIRK
+219 LAGLQPSTVTVIRGQET
-233 PDAGP
+233 A
-238 ACPAYEAGKGM
+238 
-249 SPSGNESG
+249 
-257 TVEMT
+257 EMT
-262 IPVGQAMPG
+262 IPVEQARAG
-271 DTIIVKPGE
+271 DIIMVRPGE
-280 RVALDGTVS
+280 RIAVDGTVM
-289 EGESYVDESML
+289 EGESNVDESML
-300 TGEPVPARKTAGDKV
+300 NGEPLPSRKSAGDKV
-315 YAGTINGSGAF
+315 YAGTVNLSGAF
-326 RFIAEKT
+326 RFRAEKT
-333 GKDTVLSRIV
+333 GKDTVLAQIV
-343 QMVQDAQGSKAPVQ
+343 KMVQDAQGSKAPVQ
-357 NTVDKVAGIFV
+357 NIVDKVAGIFV
-368 PAIIGIAIL
+368 PAIIGISVL
-377 VFACWWIFAPEE
+377 VFVCWWVFAPSE

-401 LIIACPCALGLSTP
+401 LIIACPCALGLATP
-415 TAIIVGIGKGAE
+415 TAIIVGLGKGAE

-434 ATCLETARKVD
+434 AASLEIAKKID

-460 EVTDQCW
+460 AVTDQCW
-467 KRLSGRGRD
+467 ETGADTGRK
-476 ILYSLEKLSGHP
+476 ILYRLERLSGHP
-488 LAEAI
+488 LSEAI
-493 VSATGGMTDSSGP
+493 VSALEKQ
-506 DAVREDAQ
+506 V
-514 QETQRHPVPITGFEN
+514 QETEEKSGQNGTGLAYEIKDFES
-529 IPGKGV
+529 IPGKGI
-535 RGNAAIPDAETDGD
+535 RGNAVISGPDGKTE
-549 SMTYYAGN
+549 SRTYYAGN
-557 ISLMEENGIS
+557 TGLLEENGIRIS
-567 IDMELKVQAD
+567 KSLSDLAEKWL
-577 RWQQEAKTVVWF
+577 RESKTVVWF
-589 ADRNSAIAVMAIAD
+589 ADRVAAIAAIAITD
-603 KIKETSAEAIA
+603 KVKETSAGAVARLHE
-614 MMHGMGIETWMLTG
+614 MGIETWMLTG
-628 DNSESA
+628 DNEKSA
-634 AAVARQAG
+634 ATVAGQAG
-642 ITRFKAGLLPQDKA
+642 ITHYMAGMLPQDKA
-656 EFIKRLQAEGHTV
+656 EYVKKLQAAGHTV
-669 GMVGDGINDSAALAQ
+669 GMAGDGINDSAALAQ

-691 GKGSDIAMDTAMLT
+691 GTGSDIAIDTAMLT

-729 QNLFWAFIYNLIAV
+729 QNLFWAFIYNLIAI

-775 SNSLRLRRRKLQ
+775 TNSLRLRRKSL

>member
-113 MDITWAGY
+113 MDSTWAGY

-148 GSANMDTLVA
+148 GTANMDTLVA

-219 LAGLQPETVTVIRK
+219 LAGLQPSTVTVIRGQET
-233 PDAGP
+233 A
-238 ACPAYEAGKGM
+238 
-249 SPSGNESG
+249 
-257 TVEMT
+257 EMT
-262 IPVGQAMPG
+262 IPVEQARAG
-271 DTIIVKPGE
+271 DIIMVRPGE
-280 RVALDGTVS
+280 RIAVDGTVM
-289 EGESYVDESML
+289 EGESNVDESML
-300 TGEPVPARKTAGDKV
+300 NGEPLPSRKSAGDKV
-315 YAGTINGSGAF
+315 YAGTVNLSGAF
-326 RFIAEKT
+326 RFRAEKT
-333 GKDTVLSRIV
+333 GKDTVLAQIV
-343 QMVQDAQGSKAPVQ
+343 KMVQDAQGSKAPVQ
-357 NTVDKVAGIFV
+357 NIVDKVAGIFV
-368 PAIIGIAIL
+368 PAIIGISVL
-377 VFACWWIFAPEE
+377 VFVCWWVFAPSE

-401 LIIACPCALGLSTP
+401 LIIACPCALGLATP
-415 TAIIVGIGKGAE
+415 TAIIVGLGKGAE

-434 ATCLETARKVD
+434 AASLEIAKKID

-460 EVTDQCW
+460 AVTDQCW
-467 KRLSGRGRD
+467 ETGADTGRK
-476 ILYSLEKLSGHP
+476 ILYRLERLSGHP
-488 LAEAI
+488 LSEAI
-493 VSATGGMTDSSGP
+493 VSALEKQVKETEEKSGQNGTGLAYEIKD
-506 DAVREDAQ
+506 
-514 QETQRHPVPITGFEN
+514 FES
-529 IPGKGV
+529 IPGKGI
-535 RGNAAIPDAETDGD
+535 RGNAVISGPDGKTE
-549 SMTYYAGN
+549 SRTYYAGN
-557 ISLMEENGIS
+557 TGLLEENGIRIS
-567 IDMELKVQAD
+567 KSLSDLAEKWL
-577 RWQQEAKTVVWF
+577 RESKTVVWF
-589 ADRNSAIAVMAIAD
+589 ADRVAAIAAIAITD
-603 KIKETSAEAIA
+603 KVKETSAGAVARLHE
-614 MMHGMGIETWMLTG
+614 MGIETWMLTG
-628 DNSESA
+628 DNEKSA
-634 AAVARQAG
+634 ATVAGQAG
-642 ITRFKAGLLPQDKA
+642 ITHYMAGMLPQDKA
-656 EFIKRLQAEGHTV
+656 EYVKKLQAAGHTV
-669 GMVGDGINDSAALAQ
+669 GMAGDGINDSAALAQ

-691 GKGSDIAMDTAMLT
+691 GTGSDIAIDTAMLT

-729 QNLFWAFIYNLIAV
+729 QNLFWAFIYNLIAI

-775 SNSLRLRRRKLQ
+775 TNSLRLRRKSL

>member
-30 GVTSANV
+30 GVTAANV

-113 MDITWAGY
+113 MDSTWAGY

-219 LAGLQPETVTVIRK
+219 LAGLQPSTVTVIRGQET
-233 PDAGP
+233 A
-238 ACPAYEAGKGM
+238 
-249 SPSGNESG
+249 
-257 TVEMT
+257 EMT
-262 IPVGQAMPG
+262 IPVEQARAG
-271 DTIIVKPGE
+271 DIIMVRPGE
-280 RVALDGTVS
+280 RIAVDGTVM
-289 EGESYVDESML
+289 EGESNVDESML
-300 TGEPVPARKTAGDKV
+300 NGEPLPSRKSAGDKV
-315 YAGTINGSGAF
+315 YAGTVNLSGAF
-326 RFIAEKT
+326 RFRAEKT
-333 GKDTVLSRIV
+333 VKDTVLAQIV
-343 QMVQDAQGSKAPVQ
+343 KMVQDAQGSKAPVQ
-357 NTVDKVAGIFV
+357 NIVDKVAGIFV
-368 PAIIGIAIL
+368 PAIIGISVL
-377 VFACWWIFAPEE
+377 VFVCWWVFAPSE

-401 LIIACPCALGLSTP
+401 LIIACPCALGLATP
-415 TAIIVGIGKGAE
+415 TAIIVGLGKGAE

-434 ATCLETARKVD
+434 AASLEIAKKID

-460 EVTDQCW
+460 AVTDQCW
-467 KRLSGRGRD
+467 ETGADTGRK
-476 ILYSLEKLSGHP
+476 ILYRLERLSGHP
-488 LAEAI
+488 LSEAI
-493 VSATGGMTDSSGP
+493 VSALEKQ
-506 DAVREDAQ
+506 V
-514 QETQRHPVPITGFEN
+514 QETEERSGQNGTGLAYEIKDFES
-529 IPGKGV
+529 IPGKGI
-535 RGNAAIPDAETDGD
+535 RGNAVISGPDGKTE
-549 SMTYYAGN
+549 SRTYYAGN
-557 ISLMEENGIS
+557 TGLLEENGIRIS
-567 IDMELKVQAD
+567 KSLSDLAEKWL
-577 RWQQEAKTVVWF
+577 RESKTVVWF
-589 ADRNSAIAVMAIAD
+589 ADRVAAIAAIAITD
-603 KIKETSAEAIA
+603 KVKETSAGAVARLHE
-614 MMHGMGIETWMLTG
+614 MGIETWMLTG
-628 DNSESA
+628 DNEKSA
-634 AAVARQAG
+634 ATVAGQAG
-642 ITRFKAGLLPQDKA
+642 ITHYMAGMLPQDKA
-656 EFIKRLQAEGHTV
+656 EYVKKLQAAGHTV
-669 GMVGDGINDSAALAQ
+669 GMAGDGINDSAALAQ

-691 GKGSDIAMDTAMLT
+691 GTGSDIAIDTAMLT

-729 QNLFWAFIYNLIAV
+729 QNLFWAFIYNLIAI

-775 SNSLRLRRRKLQ
+775 TNSLRLRRKSL

>member
-113 MDITWAGY
+113 MDSTWAGY

-219 LAGLQPETVTVIRK
+219 LAGLQPSTVTVIRGQET
-233 PDAGP
+233 A
-238 ACPAYEAGKGM
+238 
-249 SPSGNESG
+249 
-257 TVEMT
+257 EMT
-262 IPVGQAMPG
+262 IPVEQARAG
-271 DTIIVKPGE
+271 DIIMVRPGE
-280 RVALDGTVS
+280 RIAVDGTVM
-289 EGESYVDESML
+289 EGESNVDESML
-300 TGEPVPARKTAGDKV
+300 NGEPLPSRKSAGDKV
-315 YAGTINGSGAF
+315 YAGTVNLSGAF
-326 RFIAEKT
+326 RFRAEKT
-333 GKDTVLSRIV
+333 GKDTVLAQIV
-343 QMVQDAQGSKAPVQ
+343 KMVQDAQGSKAPVQ
-357 NTVDKVAGIFV
+357 NIVDKVAGIFV
-368 PAIIGIAIL
+368 PAIIGISVL
-377 VFACWWIFAPEE
+377 VFVCWWVFAPSE

-401 LIIACPCALGLSTP
+401 LIIACPCALGLATP
-415 TAIIVGIGKGAE
+415 TAIIVGLGKGAE

-434 ATCLETARKVD
+434 AASLEIAKKID

-460 EVTDQCW
+460 AVTDQCW
-467 KRLSGRGRD
+467 ETGADTGRK
-476 ILYSLEKLSGHP
+476 ILYRLERLSGHP
-488 LAEAI
+488 LSEAI
-493 VSATGGMTDSSGP
+493 VSALEKQ
-506 DAVREDAQ
+506 V
-514 QETQRHPVPITGFEN
+514 QETEEKSGQNGTGLAYEIKDFES
-529 IPGKGV
+529 IPGKGI
-535 RGNAAIPDAETDGD
+535 RGNAVISGPDGKTENR
-549 SMTYYAGN
+549 TYYAGN
-557 ISLMEENGIS
+557 TGLLEENGIRIS
-567 IDMELKVQAD
+567 KSLSDLAEKWL
-577 RWQQEAKTVVWF
+577 RESKTVVWF
-589 ADRNSAIAVMAIAD
+589 ADRVAAIAAIAITD
-603 KIKETSAEAIA
+603 KVKETSAEAVA
-614 MMHGMGIETWMLTG
+614 RLHEMGIETWMLTG
-628 DNSESA
+628 DNEKSA
-634 AAVARQAG
+634 ATVAGQAG
-642 ITRFKAGLLPQDKA
+642 ITHYMAGMLPQDKA
-656 EFIKRLQAEGHTV
+656 EYVKKLQAAGHTV
-669 GMVGDGINDSAALAQ
+669 GMAGDGINDSAALAQ

-691 GKGSDIAMDTAMLT
+691 GTGSDIAIDTAMLT

-729 QNLFWAFIYNLIAV
+729 QNLFWAFIYNLIAI
-743 PVAAGILYPVN
+743 PVAAGILYPFN

-775 SNSLRLRRRKLQ
+775 TNSLRLRRKSL

>member
-113 MDITWAGY
+113 MDSTWAGY

-134 GRRFYVNAWKQLKH
+134 GRGFYVNAWKQLKH

-219 LAGLQPETVTVIRK
+219 LAGLQPSTVTVIRGQET
-233 PDAGP
+233 A
-238 ACPAYEAGKGM
+238 
-249 SPSGNESG
+249 
-257 TVEMT
+257 EMT
-262 IPVGQAMPG
+262 IPVEQARAG
-271 DTIIVKPGE
+271 DIIMVRPGE
-280 RVALDGTVS
+280 RIAVDGTVMK
-289 EGESYVDESML
+289 GESNVDESML
-300 TGEPVPARKTAGDKV
+300 NGEPLPSRKSAGDKV
-315 YAGTINGSGAF
+315 YAGTVNLSGAF
-326 RFIAEKT
+326 RFRAEKT
-333 GKDTVLSRIV
+333 GKDTVLAQIV
-343 QMVQDAQGSKAPVQ
+343 KMVQDAQGSKAPVQ
-357 NTVDKVAGIFV
+357 NIVDKVAGIFV
-368 PAIIGIAIL
+368 PAIIGISVL
-377 VFACWWIFAPEE
+377 VFVCWWVFAPSE

-401 LIIACPCALGLSTP
+401 LIIACPCALGLATP
-415 TAIIVGIGKGAE
+415 TAIIVGLGKGAE

-434 ATCLETARKVD
+434 AASLEIAKKID

-460 EVTDQCW
+460 AVTDQCW
-467 KRLSGRGRD
+467 ETGADTGRK
-476 ILYSLEKLSGHP
+476 ILYRLERLSGHP
-488 LAEAI
+488 LSEAI
-493 VSATGGMTDSSGP
+493 VSALEKQVKETEEKSGQNGTGLAYEIKD
-506 DAVREDAQ
+506 
-514 QETQRHPVPITGFEN
+514 FES
-529 IPGKGV
+529 IPGKGI
-535 RGNAAIPDAETDGD
+535 RGNAVISGPDGKTE
-549 SMTYYAGN
+549 SRTYYAGN
-557 ISLMEENGIS
+557 TGLLEENGIRIS
-567 IDMELKVQAD
+567 KSLSDLAEKWL
-577 RWQQEAKTVVWF
+577 RESKTVVWF
-589 ADRNSAIAVMAIAD
+589 ADRVAAIAAIAITD
-603 KIKETSAEAIA
+603 KVKETSAEAVA
-614 MMHGMGIETWMLTG
+614 RLHEMGIETWMLTG
-628 DNSESA
+628 DNEKSA
-634 AAVARQAG
+634 ATVAGQAG
-642 ITRFKAGLLPQDKA
+642 ITHYMAGMLPQDKA
-656 EFIKRLQAEGHTV
+656 EYVKKLQAAGHTV
-669 GMVGDGINDSAALAQ
+669 GMAGDGINDSAALAQ

-691 GKGSDIAMDTAMLT
+691 GTGSDIAIDTAMLT

-729 QNLFWAFIYNLIAV
+729 QNLFWAFIYNLIAI
-743 PVAAGILYPVN
+743 PVAAGILYPFN
-754 GFLLNPMIGGAAMAL
+754 GFLLNPMIGGAAMTL

-775 SNSLRLRRRKLQ
+775 TNSLRLRRKSL

>member
-113 MDITWAGY
+113 MDSTWAGY

-219 LAGLQPETVTVIRK
+219 LAGLQPSTVTVIRGQET
-233 PDAGP
+233 A
-238 ACPAYEAGKGM
+238 
-249 SPSGNESG
+249 
-257 TVEMT
+257 EMT
-262 IPVGQAMPG
+262 IPVEQARAG
-271 DTIIVKPGE
+271 DIIMVRPGE
-280 RVALDGTVS
+280 RIAVDGTVM
-289 EGESYVDESML
+289 EGESNVDESML
-300 TGEPVPARKTAGDKV
+300 NGEPLPSRKSAGDKV
-315 YAGTINGSGAF
+315 YAGTVNLSGAF
-326 RFIAEKT
+326 RFRAEKT
-333 GKDTVLSRIV
+333 GKDTVLAQIV
-343 QMVQDAQGSKAPVQ
+343 KMVQDAQGSKAPVQ
-357 NTVDKVAGIFV
+357 NIVDKVAGIFV
-368 PAIIGIAIL
+368 PAIIGISVL
-377 VFACWWIFAPEE
+377 VFVCWWVFAPSE
-389 GFVHGILSMVTV
+389 GLVHGILSMVTV
-401 LIIACPCALGLSTP
+401 LIIACPCALGLATP
-415 TAIIVGIGKGAE
+415 TAIIVGLGKGAE

-434 ATCLETARKVD
+434 AASLEIAKKID

-460 EVTDQCW
+460 AVTDQCW
-467 KRLSGRGRD
+467 ETGADTGRK
-476 ILYSLEKLSGHP
+476 ILYRLERLSGHP
-488 LAEAI
+488 LSEAI
-493 VSATGGMTDSSGP
+493 VSALEKQ
-506 DAVREDAQ
+506 V
-514 QETQRHPVPITGFEN
+514 QETEERSGQNGIGLAYEIKDFES
-529 IPGKGV
+529 IPGKGI
-535 RGNAAIPDAETDGD
+535 RGNAVISGPDGKTE
-549 SMTYYAGN
+549 SRTYYAGN
-557 ISLMEENGIS
+557 TGLLEENGIRIS
-567 IDMELKVQAD
+567 KSLSDLAEKWL
-577 RWQQEAKTVVWF
+577 RESKTVVWF
-589 ADRNSAIAVMAIAD
+589 ADRVAAIAAIAITD
-603 KIKETSAEAIA
+603 KVKETSAGAVARLHE
-614 MMHGMGIETWMLTG
+614 MGIETWMLTG
-628 DNSESA
+628 DNEKSA
-634 AAVARQAG
+634 ATVAGQAG
-642 ITRFKAGLLPQDKA
+642 ITHYMAGLLPQDKA
-656 EFIKRLQAEGHTV
+656 EYVKKLQAAGHTV
-669 GMVGDGINDSAALAQ
+669 GMAGDGINDSAALAQ

-691 GKGSDIAMDTAMLT
+691 GTGSDIAIDTAMLT

-729 QNLFWAFIYNLIAV
+729 QNLFWAFIYNLIAI

-775 SNSLRLRRRKLQ
+775 TNSLRLRRKSL

>member
-113 MDITWAGY
+113 MDSAWAGY

-219 LAGLQPETVTVIRK
+219 LAGLQPSTVTVIRGQET
-233 PDAGP
+233 A
-238 ACPAYEAGKGM
+238 
-249 SPSGNESG
+249 
-257 TVEMT
+257 EMT
-262 IPVGQAMPG
+262 IPVEQARAG
-271 DTIIVKPGE
+271 DIIMVRPGE
-280 RVALDGTVS
+280 RIAVDGTVM
-289 EGESYVDESML
+289 EGESNVDESML
-300 TGEPVPARKTAGDKV
+300 NGEPLPSRKSAGDKV
-315 YAGTINGSGAF
+315 YAGTVNLSGAF
-326 RFIAEKT
+326 RFRAEKT
-333 GKDTVLSRIV
+333 GKDTVLAQIV
-343 QMVQDAQGSKAPVQ
+343 KMVQDAQGSKAPVQ
-357 NTVDKVAGIFV
+357 NIVDKVAGIFV
-368 PAIIGIAIL
+368 PAIIGISVL
-377 VFACWWIFAPEE
+377 VFVCWWVFAPSE

-401 LIIACPCALGLSTP
+401 LIIACPCALGLATP
-415 TAIIVGIGKGAE
+415 TAIIVGLGKGAE

-434 ATCLETARKVD
+434 AASLEIAKKID

-460 EVTDQCW
+460 AVTDQCW
-467 KRLSGRGRD
+467 ETGADTGRK
-476 ILYSLEKLSGHP
+476 ILYRLERLSGHP
-488 LAEAI
+488 LSEAI
-493 VSATGGMTDSSGP
+493 VSALEKQVKETEEKSGQNGTGLAYEIKD
-506 DAVREDAQ
+506 
-514 QETQRHPVPITGFEN
+514 FES
-529 IPGKGV
+529 IPGKGI
-535 RGNAAIPDAETDGD
+535 RGNAVISGPDGKTE
-549 SMTYYAGN
+549 SRTYYAGN
-557 ISLMEENGIS
+557 TGLLEENGIRIS
-567 IDMELKVQAD
+567 KSLSDLAEKWL
-577 RWQQEAKTVVWF
+577 RESKTVVWF
-589 ADRNSAIAVMAIAD
+589 ADRVAAIAAIAITD
-603 KIKETSAEAIA
+603 KVKETSAEAVA
-614 MMHGMGIETWMLTG
+614 RLHEMGIETWMLTG
-628 DNSESA
+628 DNEKSA
-634 AAVARQAG
+634 ATVAGQAG
-642 ITRFKAGLLPQDKA
+642 ITHYMAGMLPQDKA
-656 EFIKRLQAEGHTV
+656 EYVKKLQAAGHTV
-669 GMVGDGINDSAALAQ
+669 GMAGDGINDSAALAQ

-691 GKGSDIAMDTAMLT
+691 GTGSDIAIDTAMLT

-729 QNLFWAFIYNLIAV
+729 QNLFWAFIYNLIAI
-743 PVAAGILYPVN
+743 PVAAGILYPFN

-775 SNSLRLRRRKLQ
+775 TNSLRLRRKSL

>member
-113 MDITWAGY
+113 MDSTWAGY

-219 LAGLQPETVTVIRK
+219 LAGLQPSTVTVIRGQET
-233 PDAGP
+233 A
-238 ACPAYEAGKGM
+238 
-249 SPSGNESG
+249 
-257 TVEMT
+257 EMT
-262 IPVGQAMPG
+262 IPVEQARAG
-271 DTIIVKPGE
+271 DIIMVRPGE
-280 RVALDGTVS
+280 RIAVDGTVM
-289 EGESYVDESML
+289 EGESNVDESML
-300 TGEPVPARKTAGDKV
+300 NGEPLPSRKSAGDKV
-315 YAGTINGSGAF
+315 YAGTVNLSGAF
-326 RFIAEKT
+326 RFRAEKT
-333 GKDTVLSRIV
+333 GKDTVLAQIV
-343 QMVQDAQGSKAPVQ
+343 KMVQDAQGSKAPVQ
-357 NTVDKVAGIFV
+357 NIVDKVAGIFV
-368 PAIIGIAIL
+368 PAIIGISVL
-377 VFACWWIFAPEE
+377 VFVCWWVFAPSE

-401 LIIACPCALGLSTP
+401 LIIACPCALGLATP
-415 TAIIVGIGKGAE
+415 TAIIVGLGKGAE

-434 ATCLETARKVD
+434 AASLEIAKKID

-460 EVTDQCW
+460 AVTDQCW
-467 KRLSGRGRD
+467 ETGTDTGRK
-476 ILYSLEKLSGHP
+476 ILYRLERLSGHP
-488 LAEAI
+488 LSEAI
-493 VSATGGMTDSSGP
+493 VSALEKQ
-506 DAVREDAQ
+506 V
-514 QETQRHPVPITGFEN
+514 QETEEKSGQNGTGLAYEIKDFES
-529 IPGKGV
+529 IPGKGI
-535 RGNAAIPDAETDGD
+535 RGNAVISGPDGKTE
-549 SMTYYAGN
+549 SRTYYAGN
-557 ISLMEENGIS
+557 TGLLEENGIRIS
-567 IDMELKVQAD
+567 KSLSDLAEKWL
-577 RWQQEAKTVVWF
+577 RESKTVVWF
-589 ADRNSAIAVMAIAD
+589 ADRVAAIAAIAITD
-603 KIKETSAEAIA
+603 KVKETSAGAVARLHE
-614 MMHGMGIETWMLTG
+614 MGIDTWMLTG
-628 DNSESA
+628 DNEKSA
-634 AAVARQAG
+634 ATVAGQAG
-642 ITRFKAGLLPQDKA
+642 ITHYMAGMLPQDKA
-656 EFIKRLQAEGHTV
+656 EYVKKLQAAGHTV
-669 GMVGDGINDSAALAQ
+669 GMAGDGINDSAALAQ

-691 GKGSDIAMDTAMLT
+691 GTGSDIAIDTAMLT

-729 QNLFWAFIYNLIAV
+729 QNLFWAFIYNLIAI
-743 PVAAGILYPVN
+743 PVAAGILYPFN

-775 SNSLRLRRRKLQ
+775 TNSLRLRRKSL

>member
-113 MDITWAGY
+113 MDSTWAGY

-219 LAGLQPETVTVIRK
+219 LAGLQPSTVTVIRGQET
-233 PDAGP
+233 A
-238 ACPAYEAGKGM
+238 
-249 SPSGNESG
+249 
-257 TVEMT
+257 EMT
-262 IPVGQAMPG
+262 IPVEQARAG
-271 DTIIVKPGE
+271 DIIMVRPGE
-280 RVALDGTVS
+280 RIAVDGTVM
-289 EGESYVDESML
+289 EGESNVDESML
-300 TGEPVPARKTAGDKV
+300 NGEPLPSRKSAGDKV
-315 YAGTINGSGAF
+315 YAGTVNLSGAF
-326 RFIAEKT
+326 RFRAEKT
-333 GKDTVLSRIV
+333 GKDTVLAQIV
-343 QMVQDAQGSKAPVQ
+343 KMVQDAQGSKAPVQ
-357 NTVDKVAGIFV
+357 NIVDKVAGIFV
-368 PAIIGIAIL
+368 PAIIGISVL
-377 VFACWWIFAPEE
+377 VFVCWWVFAPSE

-401 LIIACPCALGLSTP
+401 LIIACPCALGLATP
-415 TAIIVGIGKGAE
+415 TAIIVGLGKGAE

-434 ATCLETARKVD
+434 AASLEIAKKID

-460 EVTDQCW
+460 AVTDQCW
-467 KRLSGRGRD
+467 ETGADTGRK
-476 ILYSLEKLSGHP
+476 ILYRLERLSGHP
-488 LAEAI
+488 LSEAI
-493 VSATGGMTDSSGP
+493 VSALEKQ
-506 DAVREDAQ
+506 V
-514 QETQRHPVPITGFEN
+514 QETEEKSGQNGTGLAYEIKDFES
-529 IPGKGV
+529 IPGKGI
-535 RGNAAIPDAETDGD
+535 RGNAVISGPDGKTE
-549 SMTYYAGN
+549 SRTYYAGN
-557 ISLMEENGIS
+557 TVLLEENGIRIS
-567 IDMELKVQAD
+567 KSLSDLAEKWL
-577 RWQQEAKTVVWF
+577 RESKTVVWF
-589 ADRNSAIAVMAIAD
+589 ADRVAAIAAIAITD
-603 KIKETSAEAIA
+603 KVKETSAGAVARLHE
-614 MMHGMGIETWMLTG
+614 MGIDTWMLTG
-628 DNSESA
+628 DNEKSA
-634 AAVARQAG
+634 ATVAGQAG
-642 ITRFKAGLLPQDKA
+642 ITHYMAGMLPQDKA
-656 EFIKRLQAEGHTV
+656 EYVKKLQAAGHTV
-669 GMVGDGINDSAALAQ
+669 GMAGDGINDSAALAQ

-691 GKGSDIAMDTAMLT
+691 GTGSDIAIDTAMLT

-729 QNLFWAFIYNLIAV
+729 QNLFWAFIYNLIAI
-743 PVAAGILYPVN
+743 PVAAGILYPFN

-775 SNSLRLRRRKLQ
+775 TNSLRLRRKSL

>member
-113 MDITWAGY
+113 MDSTWAGY

-219 LAGLQPETVTVIRK
+219 LAGLQPSTVTVIRGQET
-233 PDAGP
+233 A
-238 ACPAYEAGKGM
+238 
-249 SPSGNESG
+249 
-257 TVEMT
+257 EMT
-262 IPVGQAMPG
+262 IPVEQARAG
-271 DTIIVKPGE
+271 DIIMVRPGE
-280 RVALDGTVS
+280 RIAVDGTVM
-289 EGESYVDESML
+289 EGESNVDESML
-300 TGEPVPARKTAGDKV
+300 NGEPLPSRKSAGDKV
-315 YAGTINGSGAF
+315 YAGTVNLSGAF
-326 RFIAEKT
+326 RFRAEKT
-333 GKDTVLSRIV
+333 GKDTVLAQIV
-343 QMVQDAQGSKAPVQ
+343 KMVQDAQGSKAPVQ
-357 NTVDKVAGIFV
+357 NIVDKVAGIFV
-368 PAIIGIAIL
+368 PAIIGISVL
-377 VFACWWIFAPEE
+377 VFVCWWVFAPSE

-401 LIIACPCALGLSTP
+401 LIIACPCALGLATP
-415 TAIIVGIGKGAE
+415 TAIIVGLGKGAE

-434 ATCLETARKVD
+434 AASLEIAKKID

-460 EVTDQCW
+460 AVTDQCW
-467 KRLSGRGRD
+467 ETGADTGRK
-476 ILYSLEKLSGHP
+476 ILYRLERLSGHP
-488 LAEAI
+488 LSEAI
-493 VSATGGMTDSSGP
+493 VSALEKQVKETEEKSGQNGIGLAYEIK
-506 DAVREDAQ
+506 D
-514 QETQRHPVPITGFEN
+514 FES
-529 IPGKGV
+529 IPGKGI
-535 RGNAAIPDAETDGD
+535 RGNAVISGPDGKTE
-549 SMTYYAGN
+549 SRTYYAGN
-557 ISLMEENGIS
+557 TGLLEENGIRIS
-567 IDMELKVQAD
+567 KSLSDLAEKWL
-577 RWQQEAKTVVWF
+577 RESKTVVWF
-589 ADRNSAIAVMAIAD
+589 ADRVAAIAAIAITD
-603 KIKETSAEAIA
+603 KVKETSAGAVARLHE
-614 MMHGMGIETWMLTG
+614 MGIETWMLTG
-628 DNSESA
+628 DNEKSA
-634 AAVARQAG
+634 ATVAGQAG
-642 ITRFKAGLLPQDKA
+642 ITHYMAGMLPQDKA
-656 EFIKRLQAEGHTV
+656 EYVKKLQAAGHTV
-669 GMVGDGINDSAALAQ
+669 GMAGDGINDSAALAQ

-691 GKGSDIAMDTAMLT
+691 GTGSDIAIDTAMLT

-729 QNLFWAFIYNLIAV
+729 QNLFWAFIYNLIAI

-775 SNSLRLRRRKLQ
+775 TNSLRLRRKSL

>member
-1 MKKIQT
+1 M
-7 FPVTGLGCA
+7 
-16 GCAARVNRILGSQP
+16 NRILGSQP

-113 MDITWAGY
+113 MDSTWAGY

-219 LAGLQPETVTVIRK
+219 LAGLQPSTVTVIRGQET
-233 PDAGP
+233 A
-238 ACPAYEAGKGM
+238 
-249 SPSGNESG
+249 
-257 TVEMT
+257 EMT
-262 IPVGQAMPG
+262 IPVEQARAG
-271 DTIIVKPGE
+271 DIIMVRPGE
-280 RVALDGTVS
+280 RIAVDGTVMK
-289 EGESYVDESML
+289 GESNVDESML
-300 TGEPVPARKTAGDKV
+300 NGEPLPSRKSAGDKV
-315 YAGTINGSGAF
+315 YAGTVNLSGAF
-326 RFIAEKT
+326 RFRAEKT
-333 GKDTVLSRIV
+333 GKDTVLAQIV
-343 QMVQDAQGSKAPVQ
+343 KMVQDAQGSKAPVQ
-357 NTVDKVAGIFV
+357 NIVDKVAGIFV
-368 PAIIGIAIL
+368 PAIIGISVL
-377 VFACWWIFAPEE
+377 VFVCWWVFAPSE

-401 LIIACPCALGLSTP
+401 LIIACPCALGLATP
-415 TAIIVGIGKGAE
+415 TAIIVGLGKGAE

-434 ATCLETARKVD
+434 AASLEIAKKID

-460 EVTDQCW
+460 AVTDQCW
-467 KRLSGRGRD
+467 ETGADTGRK
-476 ILYSLEKLSGHP
+476 ILYRLERLSGHP
-488 LAEAI
+488 LSEAI
-493 VSATGGMTDSSGP
+493 VSALEKQ
-506 DAVREDAQ
+506 V
-514 QETQRHPVPITGFEN
+514 QETEEKSGQNGTGLAYEIKDFES
-529 IPGKGV
+529 IPGKGI
-535 RGNAAIPDAETDGD
+535 RGNAVISGPDGKTE
-549 SMTYYAGN
+549 SRTYYAGN
-557 ISLMEENGIS
+557 TGLLEENGIRIS
-567 IDMELKVQAD
+567 KSLSDLAEKWL
-577 RWQQEAKTVVWF
+577 RESKTVVWF
-589 ADRNSAIAVMAIAD
+589 ADRVAAIAAIAITD
-603 KIKETSAEAIA
+603 KVKETSAGAVARLHE
-614 MMHGMGIETWMLTG
+614 MGIDTWMLTG
-628 DNSESA
+628 DNEKSA
-634 AAVARQAG
+634 ATVAGQAG
-642 ITRFKAGLLPQDKA
+642 ITHYMAGMLPQDKA
-656 EFIKRLQAEGHTV
+656 EYVKKLQAAGHTV
-669 GMVGDGINDSAALAQ
+669 GMAGDGINDSAALAQ

-691 GKGSDIAMDTAMLT
+691 GTGSDIAIDTAMLT

-729 QNLFWAFIYNLIAV
+729 QNLFWAFIYNLIAI

-775 SNSLRLRRRKLQ
+775 TNSLRLRRKSL

>member
-219 LAGLQPETVTVIRK
+219 LAGLQPSTVTVIRGQET
-233 PDAGP
+233 A
-238 ACPAYEAGKGM
+238 
-249 SPSGNESG
+249 
-257 TVEMT
+257 EMT
-262 IPVGQAMPG
+262 IPVEQARAG
-271 DTIIVKPGE
+271 DIIMVRPGE
-280 RVALDGTVS
+280 RIAVDGTVM
-289 EGESYVDESML
+289 EGESNVDESML
-300 TGEPVPARKTAGDKV
+300 NGEPLPSRKSAGDKV
-315 YAGTINGSGAF
+315 YAGTVNLSGAF
-326 RFIAEKT
+326 RFRAEKT
-333 GKDTVLSRIV
+333 GKDTVLAQIV
-343 QMVQDAQGSKAPVQ
+343 KMVQDAQGSKAPVQ
-357 NTVDKVAGIFV
+357 NIVDKVAGIFV
-368 PAIIGIAIL
+368 PAIIGISVL
-377 VFACWWIFAPEE
+377 VFVCWWVFAPSE

-401 LIIACPCALGLSTP
+401 LIIACPCALGLATP
-415 TAIIVGIGKGAE
+415 TAIIVGLGKGAE

-434 ATCLETARKVD
+434 AASLEIAKKID

-460 EVTDQCW
+460 AVTDQCW
-467 KRLSGRGRD
+467 ETGADTGRK
-476 ILYSLEKLSGHP
+476 ILYRLERLSGHP
-488 LAEAI
+488 LSEAI
-493 VSATGGMTDSSGP
+493 VSALEKQ
-506 DAVREDAQ
+506 V
-514 QETQRHPVPITGFEN
+514 QETEEKSGQNGTGLAYEIKDFES
-529 IPGKGV
+529 IPGKGI
-535 RGNAAIPDAETDGD
+535 RGNAVISGPDGKTE
-549 SMTYYAGN
+549 SRTYYAGN
-557 ISLMEENGIS
+557 TGLLEENGIRIS
-567 IDMELKVQAD
+567 KSLSDLAEKWL
-577 RWQQEAKTVVWF
+577 RESKTVVWF
-589 ADRNSAIAVMAIAD
+589 ADRVAAIAAIAITD
-603 KIKETSAEAIA
+603 KVKETSAGAVARLHE
-614 MMHGMGIETWMLTG
+614 MGIDTWMLTG
-628 DNSESA
+628 DNEKSA
-634 AAVARQAG
+634 ATVAGQAG
-642 ITRFKAGLLPQDKA
+642 ITHYMAGMLPQDKA
-656 EFIKRLQAEGHTV
+656 EYVKKLQAAGHTV
-669 GMVGDGINDSAALAQ
+669 GMAGDGINDSAALAQ

-691 GKGSDIAMDTAMLT
+691 GTGSDIAIDTAMLT

-729 QNLFWAFIYNLIAV
+729 QNLFWAFIYNLIAI

-775 SNSLRLRRRKLQ
+775 TNSLRLRRKSL

>member
-113 MDITWAGY
+113 MDSTWAGY

-148 GSANMDTLVA
+148 GSSNMDTLVA

-219 LAGLQPETVTVIRK
+219 LAGLQPSTVTVIRGQET
-233 PDAGP
+233 A
-238 ACPAYEAGKGM
+238 
-249 SPSGNESG
+249 
-257 TVEMT
+257 EMT
-262 IPVGQAMPG
+262 IPVEQARAG
-271 DTIIVKPGE
+271 DIIMVRPGE
-280 RVALDGTVS
+280 RIAVDGTVM
-289 EGESYVDESML
+289 EGESNVDESML
-300 TGEPVPARKTAGDKV
+300 NGEPLPSRKSAGDKV
-315 YAGTINGSGAF
+315 YAGTVNLSGAF
-326 RFIAEKT
+326 RFRAEKT
-333 GKDTVLSRIV
+333 GKDTVLAQIV
-343 QMVQDAQGSKAPVQ
+343 KMVQDAQGSKAPVQ
-357 NTVDKVAGIFV
+357 NIVDKVAGIFV
-368 PAIIGIAIL
+368 PAIIGISVL
-377 VFACWWIFAPEE
+377 VFVCWWVFAPSE
-389 GFVHGILSMVTV
+389 GLVHGILSMVTV
-401 LIIACPCALGLSTP
+401 LIIACPCALGLATP
-415 TAIIVGIGKGAE
+415 TAIIVGLGKGAE

-434 ATCLETARKVD
+434 AASLEIAKKID

-460 EVTDQCW
+460 AVTDQCW
-467 KRLSGRGRD
+467 ETGADTGRK
-476 ILYSLEKLSGHP
+476 ILYRLERLSGHP
-488 LAEAI
+488 LSEAI
-493 VSATGGMTDSSGP
+493 VSALEKQVKETEEKSGQNRTGLAYEIKD
-506 DAVREDAQ
+506 
-514 QETQRHPVPITGFEN
+514 FES
-529 IPGKGV
+529 IPGKGI
-535 RGNAAIPDAETDGD
+535 RGNAVISGPDGKTE
-549 SMTYYAGN
+549 SRTYYAGN
-557 ISLMEENGIS
+557 TGLLEENGIRIS
-567 IDMELKVQAD
+567 KSLSDLAEKWL
-577 RWQQEAKTVVWF
+577 RESKTVVWF
-589 ADRNSAIAVMAIAD
+589 ADRVAAIAAIAITD
-603 KIKETSAEAIA
+603 KVKETSAGAVARLHE
-614 MMHGMGIETWMLTG
+614 MGIETWMLTG
-628 DNSESA
+628 DNEKSA
-634 AAVARQAG
+634 ATVAGQAG
-642 ITRFKAGLLPQDKA
+642 ITHYMAGMLPQDKA
-656 EFIKRLQAEGHTV
+656 EYVKKLQAAGHTV
-669 GMVGDGINDSAALAQ
+669 GMAGDGINDSAALAQ

-691 GKGSDIAMDTAMLT
+691 GTGSDIAIDTAMLT

-729 QNLFWAFIYNLIAV
+729 QNLFWAFIYNLIAI

-775 SNSLRLRRRKLQ
+775 TNSLRLRRKSL

>member
-113 MDITWAGY
+113 MDSTWAGY

-148 GSANMDTLVA
+148 GTANMDTLVA

-219 LAGLQPETVTVIRK
+219 LAGLQPNTVTVIRGQET
-233 PDAGP
+233 A
-238 ACPAYEAGKGM
+238 
-249 SPSGNESG
+249 
-257 TVEMT
+257 EMT
-262 IPVGQAMPG
+262 IPVEQARAG
-271 DTIIVKPGE
+271 DIIMVRPGE
-280 RVALDGTVS
+280 RIAVDGTVM
-289 EGESYVDESML
+289 EGESNVDESML
-300 TGEPVPARKTAGDKV
+300 NGEPLPSRKSAGDKV
-315 YAGTINGSGAF
+315 YAGTVNLSGAF
-326 RFIAEKT
+326 RFRAEKT
-333 GKDTVLSRIV
+333 GKDTVLAQIV
-343 QMVQDAQGSKAPVQ
+343 KMVQDAQGSKAPVQ
-357 NTVDKVAGIFV
+357 NIVDKVAGIFV
-368 PAIIGIAIL
+368 PAIIGISVL
-377 VFACWWIFAPEE
+377 VFVCWWVFAPSE

-401 LIIACPCALGLSTP
+401 LIIACPCALGLATP
-415 TAIIVGIGKGAE
+415 TAIIVGLGKGAE

-434 ATCLETARKVD
+434 AASLEIAKKID

-460 EVTDQCW
+460 AVTDQCW
-467 KRLSGRGRD
+467 ETGADTGRK
-476 ILYSLEKLSGHP
+476 ILYRLERLSGHP
-488 LAEAI
+488 LSEAI
-493 VSATGGMTDSSGP
+493 VSALEKQVKETEEKSGQNGTGLAYEIKD
-506 DAVREDAQ
+506 
-514 QETQRHPVPITGFEN
+514 FES
-529 IPGKGV
+529 IPGKGI
-535 RGNAAIPDAETDGD
+535 RGNAVISGPDGKTE
-549 SMTYYAGN
+549 SRTYYAGN
-557 ISLMEENGIS
+557 TGLLEENGIRIS
-567 IDMELKVQAD
+567 KSLSDLAEKWL
-577 RWQQEAKTVVWF
+577 RESKTVVWF
-589 ADRNSAIAVMAIAD
+589 ADRVAAIAAIAITD
-603 KIKETSAEAIA
+603 KVKETSAGAVARLHE
-614 MMHGMGIETWMLTG
+614 MGIETWMLTG
-628 DNSESA
+628 DNEKSA
-634 AAVARQAG
+634 ATVAGQAG
-642 ITRFKAGLLPQDKA
+642 ITHYMAGMLPQDKA
-656 EFIKRLQAEGHTV
+656 EYVKKLQAAGHTV
-669 GMVGDGINDSAALAQ
+669 GMAGDGINDSAALAQ

-691 GKGSDIAMDTAMLT
+691 GTGSDIAIDTAMLT

-729 QNLFWAFIYNLIAV
+729 QNLFWAFIYNLIAI

-775 SNSLRLRRRKLQ
+775 TNSLRLRRKSL

>member
-113 MDITWAGY
+113 MDSTWAGY

-219 LAGLQPETVTVIRK
+219 LAGLQPNTVTVIRGQET
-233 PDAGP
+233 A
-238 ACPAYEAGKGM
+238 
-249 SPSGNESG
+249 
-257 TVEMT
+257 EMT
-262 IPVGQAMPG
+262 IPVEQARAG
-271 DTIIVKPGE
+271 DIIMVRPGE
-280 RVALDGTVS
+280 RIAVDGTVM
-289 EGESYVDESML
+289 EGESNVDEGML
-300 TGEPVPARKTAGDKV
+300 NGEPLPSRKSAGDKV
-315 YAGTINGSGAF
+315 YAGTVNLSGAF
-326 RFIAEKT
+326 RFRAEKT
-333 GKDTVLSRIV
+333 GKDTVLAQIV
-343 QMVQDAQGSKAPVQ
+343 KMVQDAQGSKAPVQ
-357 NTVDKVAGIFV
+357 NIVDKVAGIFV
-368 PAIIGIAIL
+368 PAIIGISVL
-377 VFACWWIFAPEE
+377 VFVCWWVFAPSE

-401 LIIACPCALGLSTP
+401 LIIACPCALGLATP
-415 TAIIVGIGKGAE
+415 TAIIVGLGKGAE

-434 ATCLETARKVD
+434 AASLEIAKKID

-460 EVTDQCW
+460 AVTDQCW
-467 KRLSGRGRD
+467 ETGADTGRK
-476 ILYSLEKLSGHP
+476 ILYRLERLSGHP
-488 LAEAI
+488 LSEAI
-493 VSATGGMTDSSGP
+493 VSALEKQ
-506 DAVREDAQ
+506 V
-514 QETQRHPVPITGFEN
+514 QETEEKSGQNGTGLAYEIKDFES
-529 IPGKGV
+529 IPGKGI
-535 RGNAAIPDAETDGD
+535 RGNAVISGPDGKTE
-549 SMTYYAGN
+549 SRTYYAGN
-557 ISLMEENGIS
+557 TELLEENGIRIS
-567 IDMELKVQAD
+567 KSLSDLAEKWL
-577 RWQQEAKTVVWF
+577 RESKTVVWF
-589 ADRNSAIAVMAIAD
+589 ADRVAAIAAIAITD
-603 KIKETSAEAIA
+603 KVKETSAGAVARLHE
-614 MMHGMGIETWMLTG
+614 MGIETWMLTG
-628 DNSESA
+628 DNEKSA
-634 AAVARQAG
+634 ATVAGQAG
-642 ITRFKAGLLPQDKA
+642 ITHYMAGMLPQDKA
-656 EFIKRLQAEGHTV
+656 EYVKKLQAAGHTV
-669 GMVGDGINDSAALAQ
+669 GMAGDGINDSAALAQ

-691 GKGSDIAMDTAMLT
+691 GTGSDIAIDTAMLT

-729 QNLFWAFIYNLIAV
+729 QNLFWAFIYNLIAI

-775 SNSLRLRRRKLQ
+775 TNSLRLRRKSL

>member
-113 MDITWAGY
+113 MNSTWAGY

-219 LAGLQPETVTVIRK
+219 LAGLQPSTVTVIRGQET
-233 PDAGP
+233 A
-238 ACPAYEAGKGM
+238 
-249 SPSGNESG
+249 
-257 TVEMT
+257 EMT
-262 IPVGQAMPG
+262 IPVEQARAG
-271 DTIIVKPGE
+271 DIIMVRPGE
-280 RVALDGTVS
+280 RIAVDGTVMK
-289 EGESYVDESML
+289 GESNVDESML
-300 TGEPVPARKTAGDKV
+300 NGEPLPSRKSAGDKV
-315 YAGTINGSGAF
+315 YAGTVNLSGAF
-326 RFIAEKT
+326 RFRAEKT
-333 GKDTVLSRIV
+333 GKDTVLAQIV
-343 QMVQDAQGSKAPVQ
+343 KMVQDAQGSKAPVQ
-357 NTVDKVAGIFV
+357 NIVDKVAGIFV
-368 PAIIGIAIL
+368 PAIIGISVL
-377 VFACWWIFAPEE
+377 VFVCWWVFAPSE

-401 LIIACPCALGLSTP
+401 LIIACPCALGLATP
-415 TAIIVGIGKGAE
+415 TAIIVGLGKGAE

-434 ATCLETARKVD
+434 AASLEIAKKID

-460 EVTDQCW
+460 AVTDQCW
-467 KRLSGRGRD
+467 ETGADTGRK
-476 ILYSLEKLSGHP
+476 ILYRLERLSGHP
-488 LAEAI
+488 LSEAI
-493 VSATGGMTDSSGP
+493 VSALEKQ
-506 DAVREDAQ
+506 V
-514 QETQRHPVPITGFEN
+514 QETEEKSGQNGTGLAYEIKDFES
-529 IPGKGV
+529 IPGKGI
-535 RGNAAIPDAETDGD
+535 RGNAVISGPDGKTE
-549 SMTYYAGN
+549 SRTYYAGN
-557 ISLMEENGIS
+557 TELLEENGIRIS
-567 IDMELKVQAD
+567 KSLSDLAEKWL
-577 RWQQEAKTVVWF
+577 RESKTVVWF
-589 ADRNSAIAVMAIAD
+589 ADRVAAIAAIAITD
-603 KIKETSAEAIA
+603 KVKETSAGAVARLHE
-614 MMHGMGIETWMLTG
+614 MGIETWMLTG
-628 DNSESA
+628 DNEKSA
-634 AAVARQAG
+634 ATVAGQAG
-642 ITRFKAGLLPQDKA
+642 ITHYMAGMLPQDKA
-656 EFIKRLQAEGHTV
+656 EYVKKLQAAGHTV
-669 GMVGDGINDSAALAQ
+669 GMAGDGINDSAALAQ

-691 GKGSDIAMDTAMLT
+691 GTGSDIAIDTAMLT

-729 QNLFWAFIYNLIAV
+729 QNLFWAFIYNLIAI

-775 SNSLRLRRRKLQ
+775 TNSLRLRRKSL

>member
-219 LAGLQPETVTVIRK
+219 LAGLQPSTVTVIRGQET
-233 PDAGP
+233 A
-238 ACPAYEAGKGM
+238 
-249 SPSGNESG
+249 
-257 TVEMT
+257 EMT
-262 IPVGQAMPG
+262 IPVEQARAG
-271 DTIIVKPGE
+271 DIIMVRPGE
-280 RVALDGTVS
+280 RIAVDGTVM
-289 EGESYVDESML
+289 EGESNVDESML
-300 TGEPVPARKTAGDKV
+300 NGEPLPSRKSAGDKV
-315 YAGTINGSGAF
+315 YAGTVNLSGAF
-326 RFIAEKT
+326 RFRAEKT
-333 GKDTVLSRIV
+333 GKDTVLAQIV
-343 QMVQDAQGSKAPVQ
+343 KMVQDAQGSKAPVQ
-357 NTVDKVAGIFV
+357 NIVDKVAGIFV
-368 PAIIGIAIL
+368 PAIIGISVL
-377 VFACWWIFAPEE
+377 VFVCWWVFALSE

-401 LIIACPCALGLSTP
+401 LIIACPCALGLATP
-415 TAIIVGIGKGAE
+415 TAIIVGLGKGAE

-434 ATCLETARKVD
+434 AASLEIAKKID

-460 EVTDQCW
+460 AVTDQCW
-467 KRLSGRGRD
+467 ETGADTGRK
-476 ILYSLEKLSGHP
+476 ILYRLERLSGHP
-488 LAEAI
+488 LSEAI
-493 VSATGGMTDSSGP
+493 VSALEKQVKETEEKSGQNGTGLAYEIKD
-506 DAVREDAQ
+506 
-514 QETQRHPVPITGFEN
+514 FES
-529 IPGKGV
+529 IPGKGI
-535 RGNAAIPDAETDGD
+535 RGNAVISGPDGKTE
-549 SMTYYAGN
+549 SRTYYAGN
-557 ISLMEENGIS
+557 TGLLEENGIRIS
-567 IDMELKVQAD
+567 KSLSDLAEKWL
-577 RWQQEAKTVVWF
+577 RESKTVVWF
-589 ADRNSAIAVMAIAD
+589 ADRVAAIAAIAITD
-603 KIKETSAEAIA
+603 KVKETSAGAVARLHE
-614 MMHGMGIETWMLTG
+614 MGIETWMLTG
-628 DNSESA
+628 DNEKSA
-634 AAVARQAG
+634 ATVAGQAG
-642 ITRFKAGLLPQDKA
+642 ITHYMAGMLPQDKA
-656 EFIKRLQAEGHTV
+656 EYVKKLQAAGHTV
-669 GMVGDGINDSAALAQ
+669 GMAGDGINDSAALAQ

-691 GKGSDIAMDTAMLT
+691 GTGSDIAIDTAMLT

-729 QNLFWAFIYNLIAV
+729 QNLFWAFIYNLIAI
-743 PVAAGILYPVN
+743 PVAAGILYPFN

-775 SNSLRLRRRKLQ
+775 TNSLRLRRKSL

>member
-113 MDITWAGY
+113 MDSTWAGY

-219 LAGLQPETVTVIRK
+219 LAGLQPSTVTVIRGQET
-233 PDAGP
+233 A
-238 ACPAYEAGKGM
+238 
-249 SPSGNESG
+249 
-257 TVEMT
+257 EMT
-262 IPVGQAMPG
+262 IPVEQARAG
-271 DTIIVKPGE
+271 DIIMVRPGE
-280 RVALDGTVS
+280 RIAVDGTVM
-289 EGESYVDESML
+289 EGESNVDESML
-300 TGEPVPARKTAGDKV
+300 NGEPLPSRKSAGDKV
-315 YAGTINGSGAF
+315 YAGTVNLSGAF
-326 RFIAEKT
+326 RFRAEKT
-333 GKDTVLSRIV
+333 GKDTVLAQIV
-343 QMVQDAQGSKAPVQ
+343 KMVQDAQGSKAPVQ
-357 NTVDKVAGIFV
+357 NIVDKVAGIFV
-368 PAIIGIAIL
+368 PAIIGISVL
-377 VFACWWIFAPEE
+377 VFVCWWVFAPSE

-401 LIIACPCALGLSTP
+401 LIIACPCALGLATP
-415 TAIIVGIGKGAE
+415 TAIIVGLGKGAE

-434 ATCLETARKVD
+434 AASLEIAKKID

-460 EVTDQCW
+460 AVTDQCW
-467 KRLSGRGRD
+467 ETGADTGRK
-476 ILYSLEKLSGHP
+476 ILYRLERLSGHP
-488 LAEAI
+488 LSEAI
-493 VSATGGMTDSSGP
+493 VSALEKQVKETEEKSGQNGTGLAYEIKD
-506 DAVREDAQ
+506 
-514 QETQRHPVPITGFEN
+514 FES
-529 IPGKGV
+529 IPGKGI
-535 RGNAAIPDAETDGD
+535 RGNAVISGPDGKTE
-549 SMTYYAGN
+549 SRTYYAGN
-557 ISLMEENGIS
+557 TGLLEENGIRIS
-567 IDMELKVQAD
+567 KSLSDLAEKWL
-577 RWQQEAKTVVWF
+577 RESKTVVWF
-589 ADRNSAIAVMAIAD
+589 ADRVAAIAAIAITD
-603 KIKETSAEAIA
+603 KVKETSAGAVARLHE
-614 MMHGMGIETWMLTG
+614 MGIETWMLTG
-628 DNSESA
+628 DNEKSA
-634 AAVARQAG
+634 ATVAGQAG
-642 ITRFKAGLLPQDKA
+642 ITHYMAGMLPQDKA
-656 EFIKRLQAEGHTV
+656 EYVKKLQAAGHTV
-669 GMVGDGINDSAALAQ
+669 GMAGDGINDSAALAQ

-691 GKGSDIAMDTAMLT
+691 GTGSDIAIDTAMLT

-729 QNLFWAFIYNLIAV
+729 QNLFWAFIYNLIAI

-775 SNSLRLRRRKLQ
+775 TNSLRLRRKSL

>member
-113 MDITWAGY
+113 MDSTWAGY

-219 LAGLQPETVTVIRK
+219 LAGLQPNTVTVIRGQET
-233 PDAGP
+233 A
-238 ACPAYEAGKGM
+238 
-249 SPSGNESG
+249 
-257 TVEMT
+257 EMT
-262 IPVGQAMPG
+262 IPVEQARAG
-271 DTIIVKPGE
+271 DIIMVRPGE
-280 RVALDGTVS
+280 RIAVDGTVM
-289 EGESYVDESML
+289 EGVSNVDESML
-300 TGEPVPARKTAGDKV
+300 NGEPLPSRKSAGDKV
-315 YAGTINGSGAF
+315 YAGTVNLSGAF
-326 RFIAEKT
+326 RFRAEKT
-333 GKDTVLSRIV
+333 GKDTVLAQIV
-343 QMVQDAQGSKAPVQ
+343 KMVQDAQGSKAPVQ
-357 NTVDKVAGIFV
+357 NIVDKVAGIFV
-368 PAIIGIAIL
+368 PAIIGISVL
-377 VFACWWIFAPEE
+377 VFVCWWVFAPSE
-389 GFVHGILSMVTV
+389 GLVHGILSMVTV
-401 LIIACPCALGLSTP
+401 LIIACPCALGLATP
-415 TAIIVGIGKGAE
+415 TAIIVGLGKGAE

-434 ATCLETARKVD
+434 AASLEIAKKID

-460 EVTDQCW
+460 AVTDQCW
-467 KRLSGRGRD
+467 ETGADTGRK
-476 ILYSLEKLSGHP
+476 ILYRLERLSGHP
-488 LAEAI
+488 LSEAI
-493 VSATGGMTDSSGP
+493 VSALEKQVKETEEKSGQNGTGLAYEIKD
-506 DAVREDAQ
+506 
-514 QETQRHPVPITGFEN
+514 FES
-529 IPGKGV
+529 IPGKGI
-535 RGNAAIPDAETDGD
+535 RGNAVISGPDGKTE
-549 SMTYYAGN
+549 SRTYYAGN
-557 ISLMEENGIS
+557 TELLEENGIRIS
-567 IDMELKVQAD
+567 KSLSDLAEKWL
-577 RWQQEAKTVVWF
+577 RESKTVVWF
-589 ADRNSAIAVMAIAD
+589 ADRVAAIAAIAITD
-603 KIKETSAEAIA
+603 KVKETSAGAVARLHE
-614 MMHGMGIETWMLTG
+614 MGIETWMLTG
-628 DNSESA
+628 DNEKSA
-634 AAVARQAG
+634 ATVAGQAG
-642 ITRFKAGLLPQDKA
+642 ITHYMAGMLPQDKA
-656 EFIKRLQAEGHTV
+656 EYVKKLQAAGHTV
-669 GMVGDGINDSAALAQ
+669 GMAGDGINDSAALAQ

-691 GKGSDIAMDTAMLT
+691 GTGSDIAIDTAMLT

-729 QNLFWAFIYNLIAV
+729 QNLFWAFIYNLIAI

-775 SNSLRLRRRKLQ
+775 TNSLRLRRKSL

>member
-37 NFASSTAQIEYDTE
+37 NFASSMAQIEYDTE

-113 MDITWAGY
+113 MDSTWAGY

-219 LAGLQPETVTVIRK
+219 LAGLQPSTVTVIRGQET
-233 PDAGP
+233 A
-238 ACPAYEAGKGM
+238 
-249 SPSGNESG
+249 
-257 TVEMT
+257 EMT
-262 IPVGQAMPG
+262 IPVEQARAG
-271 DTIIVKPGE
+271 DIIMVRPGE
-280 RVALDGTVS
+280 RIAVDGTVMK
-289 EGESYVDESML
+289 GESNVDESML
-300 TGEPVPARKTAGDKV
+300 NGEPLPSRKSAGDKV
-315 YAGTINGSGAF
+315 YAGTVNLSGAF
-326 RFIAEKT
+326 RFRAEKT
-333 GKDTVLSRIV
+333 GKDTVLAQIV
-343 QMVQDAQGSKAPVQ
+343 KMVQDAQGSKAPVQ
-357 NTVDKVAGIFV
+357 NIVDKVAGIFV
-368 PAIIGIAIL
+368 PAIIGISVL
-377 VFACWWIFAPEE
+377 VFVCWWVFAPSE

-401 LIIACPCALGLSTP
+401 LIIACPCALGLATP
-415 TAIIVGIGKGAE
+415 TAIIVGLGKGAE

-434 ATCLETARKVD
+434 AASLEIAKKID

-460 EVTDQCW
+460 AVTDQCW
-467 KRLSGRGRD
+467 ETGADTGRK
-476 ILYSLEKLSGHP
+476 ILYRLERLSGHP
-488 LAEAI
+488 LSEAI
-493 VSATGGMTDSSGP
+493 VSALEKQ
-506 DAVREDAQ
+506 V
-514 QETQRHPVPITGFEN
+514 QETEEKSGQNGTGLAYEIKDFES
-529 IPGKGV
+529 IPGKGI
-535 RGNAAIPDAETDGD
+535 RGNAVISGPDGKTE
-549 SMTYYAGN
+549 SRTYYAGN
-557 ISLMEENGIS
+557 TGLLEENGIRIS
-567 IDMELKVQAD
+567 KSLSDLAEKWL
-577 RWQQEAKTVVWF
+577 RESKTVVWF
-589 ADRNSAIAVMAIAD
+589 ADRVAAIAAIAITD
-603 KIKETSAEAIA
+603 KVKETSAGAVARLHE
-614 MMHGMGIETWMLTG
+614 MGIDTWMLTG
-628 DNSESA
+628 DNEKSA
-634 AAVARQAG
+634 ATVAGQAG
-642 ITRFKAGLLPQDKA
+642 ITHYMAGMLPQDKA
-656 EFIKRLQAEGHTV
+656 EYVKKLQAAGHTV
-669 GMVGDGINDSAALAQ
+669 GMAGDGINDSAALAQ

-691 GKGSDIAMDTAMLT
+691 GTGSDIAIDTAMLT

-729 QNLFWAFIYNLIAV
+729 QNLFWAFIYNLIAI
-743 PVAAGILYPVN
+743 PVAAGILYPFN

-775 SNSLRLRRRKLQ
+775 TNSLRLRRKSL

>member
-219 LAGLQPETVTVIRK
+219 LAGLQPSTVTVIRGQET
-233 PDAGP
+233 A
-238 ACPAYEAGKGM
+238 
-249 SPSGNESG
+249 
-257 TVEMT
+257 EMT
-262 IPVGQAMPG
+262 IPVEQARAG
-271 DTIIVKPGE
+271 DIIMVRPGE
-280 RVALDGTVS
+280 RIAVDGTVM
-289 EGESYVDESML
+289 EGESNVDESML
-300 TGEPVPARKTAGDKV
+300 NGEPLPSRKSAGDKV
-315 YAGTINGSGAF
+315 YAGTVNLSGAF
-326 RFIAEKT
+326 RFRAEKT
-333 GKDTVLSRIV
+333 GKDTVLAQIV
-343 QMVQDAQGSKAPVQ
+343 KMVQDAQGSKAPVQ
-357 NTVDKVAGIFV
+357 NIVDKVAGIFV
-368 PAIIGIAIL
+368 PAIIGISVL
-377 VFACWWIFAPEE
+377 VFVCWWVFAPSE

-401 LIIACPCALGLSTP
+401 LIIACPCALGLATP
-415 TAIIVGIGKGAE
+415 TAIIVGLGKGAE

-434 ATCLETARKVD
+434 AASLEIAKKID

-460 EVTDQCW
+460 AVTDQCW
-467 KRLSGRGRD
+467 ETGADTGRK
-476 ILYSLEKLSGHP
+476 ILYRLERLSGHP
-488 LAEAI
+488 LSEAI
-493 VSATGGMTDSSGP
+493 VSALEKQ
-506 DAVREDAQ
+506 V
-514 QETQRHPVPITGFEN
+514 QETEEKSGQNGTGLAYEIKDFES
-529 IPGKGV
+529 IPGKGI
-535 RGNAAIPDAETDGD
+535 RGNAVISGPDGKTE
-549 SMTYYAGN
+549 SRTYYAGN
-557 ISLMEENGIS
+557 TGLLEENGIRIS
-567 IDMELKVQAD
+567 KSLSDLAEKWL
-577 RWQQEAKTVVWF
+577 RESKTVVWF
-589 ADRNSAIAVMAIAD
+589 ADRVAAIAAIAITD
-603 KIKETSAEAIA
+603 KVKETSAEAVA
-614 MMHGMGIETWMLTG
+614 RLHEMGIETWMLTG
-628 DNSESA
+628 DNEKSA
-634 AAVARQAG
+634 ATVAGQAG
-642 ITRFKAGLLPQDKA
+642 ITHYMAGMLPQDKA
-656 EFIKRLQAEGHTV
+656 EYVKKLQAAGHTV
-669 GMVGDGINDSAALAQ
+669 GMAGDGINDSAALAQ

-691 GKGSDIAMDTAMLT
+691 GTGSDIAIDTAMLT

-729 QNLFWAFIYNLIAV
+729 QNLFWAFIYNLIAI
-743 PVAAGILYPVN
+743 PVAAGILYPFN

-775 SNSLRLRRRKLQ
+775 TNSLRLRRKSL

>member
-219 LAGLQPETVTVIRK
+219 LAGLQPSTVTVIRGQET
-233 PDAGP
+233 A
-238 ACPAYEAGKGM
+238 
-249 SPSGNESG
+249 
-257 TVEMT
+257 EMT
-262 IPVGQAMPG
+262 IPVEQARAG
-271 DTIIVKPGE
+271 DIIMVRPGE
-280 RVALDGTVS
+280 RIAVDGTVMK
-289 EGESYVDESML
+289 GESNVDESML
-300 TGEPVPARKTAGDKV
+300 NGEPLPSRKSAGDKV
-315 YAGTINGSGAF
+315 YAGTVNLSGAF
-326 RFIAEKT
+326 RFRAEKT
-333 GKDTVLSRIV
+333 GKDTVLAQIV
-343 QMVQDAQGSKAPVQ
+343 KMVQDAQGSKAPVQ
-357 NTVDKVAGIFV
+357 NIVDKVAGIFV
-368 PAIIGIAIL
+368 PAIIGISVL
-377 VFACWWIFAPEE
+377 VFVCWWVFAPSE

-401 LIIACPCALGLSTP
+401 LIIACPCALGLATP
-415 TAIIVGIGKGAE
+415 TAIIVGLGKGAE

-434 ATCLETARKVD
+434 AASLEIAKKID

-460 EVTDQCW
+460 AVTDQCW
-467 KRLSGRGRD
+467 ETGADTGRK
-476 ILYSLEKLSGHP
+476 ILYRLERLSGHP
-488 LAEAI
+488 LSEAI
-493 VSATGGMTDSSGP
+493 VSALEKQ
-506 DAVREDAQ
+506 V
-514 QETQRHPVPITGFEN
+514 QETEEKSGQNGTGLAYEIKDFES
-529 IPGKGV
+529 IPGKGI
-535 RGNAAIPDAETDGD
+535 RGNAVISGPDGKTE
-549 SMTYYAGN
+549 SRTYYAGN
-557 ISLMEENGIS
+557 TGLLEENGIRIS
-567 IDMELKVQAD
+567 KSLSDLAEKWL
-577 RWQQEAKTVVWF
+577 RESKTVVWF
-589 ADRNSAIAVMAIAD
+589 ADRVAAIAAIAITD
-603 KIKETSAEAIA
+603 KVKETSAEAVA
-614 MMHGMGIETWMLTG
+614 RLHEMGIETWMLTG
-628 DNSESA
+628 DNEKSA
-634 AAVARQAG
+634 ATVAGQAG
-642 ITRFKAGLLPQDKA
+642 ITHYMAGMLPQDKA
-656 EFIKRLQAEGHTV
+656 EYVKKLQAAGHTV
-669 GMVGDGINDSAALAQ
+669 GMAGDGINDSAALAQ

-691 GKGSDIAMDTAMLT
+691 GTGSDIAIDTAMLT

-729 QNLFWAFIYNLIAV
+729 QNLFWAFIYNLIAI
-743 PVAAGILYPVN
+743 PVAAGILYPFN

-775 SNSLRLRRRKLQ
+775 TNSLRLRRKSL

>member
-113 MDITWAGY
+113 MDSTWAGY

-219 LAGLQPETVTVIRK
+219 LAGLQPSTVTVIRGQET
-233 PDAGP
+233 A
-238 ACPAYEAGKGM
+238 
-249 SPSGNESG
+249 
-257 TVEMT
+257 EMT
-262 IPVGQAMPG
+262 IPVEQARAG
-271 DTIIVKPGE
+271 DIIMVRPGE
-280 RVALDGTVS
+280 RIAVDGTVM
-289 EGESYVDESML
+289 EGESNVDESML
-300 TGEPVPARKTAGDKV
+300 NGEPLPSRKSAGDKV
-315 YAGTINGSGAF
+315 YAGTVNLSGAF
-326 RFIAEKT
+326 RFRAEKT
-333 GKDTVLSRIV
+333 GKDTVLAQIV
-343 QMVQDAQGSKAPVQ
+343 KMVQDAQGSKAPVQ
-357 NTVDKVAGIFV
+357 NIVDKVAGIFV
-368 PAIIGIAIL
+368 PAIIGISVL
-377 VFACWWIFAPEE
+377 VFVCWWVFAPSE

-401 LIIACPCALGLSTP
+401 LIIACPCALGLATP

-434 ATCLETARKVD
+434 AASLEIAKKID

-460 EVTDQCW
+460 AVTDQCW
-467 KRLSGRGRD
+467 ETGADTGRK
-476 ILYSLEKLSGHP
+476 ILYRLERLSGHP
-488 LAEAI
+488 LSEAI
-493 VSATGGMTDSSGP
+493 VSALEKQ
-506 DAVREDAQ
+506 V
-514 QETQRHPVPITGFEN
+514 QETEEKSGQNGTGLAYEIKDFES
-529 IPGKGV
+529 IPGKGI
-535 RGNAAIPDAETDGD
+535 RGNAVISGPDGKTE
-549 SMTYYAGN
+549 SRTYYAGN
-557 ISLMEENGIS
+557 TGLLEENGIRIS
-567 IDMELKVQAD
+567 KSLSDLAEK
-577 RWQQEAKTVVWF
+577 WQQEAKTVVWF

-669 GMVGDGINDSAALAQ
+669 GMAGDGINDSAALAQ

-691 GKGSDIAMDTAMLT
+691 GTGSDIAIDTAMLT

-729 QNLFWAFIYNLIAV
+729 QNLFWAFIYNLIAI

-775 SNSLRLRRRKLQ
+775 TNSLRLRRKSL

>member
-113 MDITWAGY
+113 MDSTWAGY

-219 LAGLQPETVTVIRK
+219 LAGLQPSTVTVIRGQET
-233 PDAGP
+233 A
-238 ACPAYEAGKGM
+238 
-249 SPSGNESG
+249 
-257 TVEMT
+257 EMT
-262 IPVGQAMPG
+262 IPVEQARAG
-271 DTIIVKPGE
+271 DIIMVRPGE
-280 RVALDGTVS
+280 RIAVDGTVM
-289 EGESYVDESML
+289 EGESNVDESML
-300 TGEPVPARKTAGDKV
+300 NGEPLPSRKSAGDKV
-315 YAGTINGSGAF
+315 YAGTVNLSGAF
-326 RFIAEKT
+326 RFRAEKT

-343 QMVQDAQGSKAPVQ
+343 KMVQDAQGSKAPVQ
-357 NTVDKVAGIFV
+357 NIVDKVAGIFV
-368 PAIIGIAIL
+368 PAIIGISVL
-377 VFACWWIFAPEE
+377 VFVCWWVFAPSE

-401 LIIACPCALGLSTP
+401 LIIACPCALGLATP
-415 TAIIVGIGKGAE
+415 TAIIVGLGKGAE

-434 ATCLETARKVD
+434 AASLEIAKKID

-460 EVTDQCW
+460 AVTDQCW
-467 KRLSGRGRD
+467 ETGADTGRK
-476 ILYSLEKLSGHP
+476 ILYRLERLSGHP
-488 LAEAI
+488 LSEAI
-493 VSATGGMTDSSGP
+493 VSALEKQ
-506 DAVREDAQ
+506 V
-514 QETQRHPVPITGFEN
+514 QETEEKSGQNGTGLAYEIKDFES
-529 IPGKGV
+529 IPGKGI
-535 RGNAAIPDAETDGD
+535 RGNAVISGPDGKTE
-549 SMTYYAGN
+549 SRTYYAGN
-557 ISLMEENGIS
+557 TELLEENGIRIS
-567 IDMELKVQAD
+567 KSLSDLAEKWL
-577 RWQQEAKTVVWF
+577 RESKTVVWF
-589 ADRNSAIAVMAIAD
+589 ADRVAAIAAIAITD
-603 KIKETSAEAIA
+603 KVKETSAGAVARLHE
-614 MMHGMGIETWMLTG
+614 MGIETWMLTG
-628 DNSESA
+628 DNEKSA
-634 AAVARQAG
+634 ATVAGQAG
-642 ITRFKAGLLPQDKA
+642 ITHYMAGMLPQDKA
-656 EFIKRLQAEGHTV
+656 EYVKKLQAAGHTV
-669 GMVGDGINDSAALAQ
+669 GMAGDGINDSAALAQ

-691 GKGSDIAMDTAMLT
+691 GTGSDIAIDTAMLT

-729 QNLFWAFIYNLIAV
+729 QNLFWAFIYNLIAI

-775 SNSLRLRRRKLQ
+775 TNSLRLRRKSL

>member
-113 MDITWAGY
+113 MDSTWAGY

-219 LAGLQPETVTVIRK
+219 LAGLQPSTVTVIRGQET
-233 PDAGP
+233 A
-238 ACPAYEAGKGM
+238 
-249 SPSGNESG
+249 
-257 TVEMT
+257 EMT
-262 IPVGQAMPG
+262 IPVEQARAG
-271 DTIIVKPGE
+271 DIIMVRPGE
-280 RVALDGTVS
+280 RIAVDGTVM
-289 EGESYVDESML
+289 EGESNVDESML
-300 TGEPVPARKTAGDKV
+300 NGEPLPSRKSAGDKV
-315 YAGTINGSGAF
+315 YAGTVNLSGAF
-326 RFIAEKT
+326 RFRAEKT
-333 GKDTVLSRIV
+333 GKDTVLAQIV
-343 QMVQDAQGSKAPVQ
+343 KMVQDAQGSKAPVQ
-357 NTVDKVAGIFV
+357 NIVDKVAGIFV
-368 PAIIGIAIL
+368 PAIIGISVL
-377 VFACWWIFAPEE
+377 VFVCWWVFAPSE

-401 LIIACPCALGLSTP
+401 LIIACPCALGLATP
-415 TAIIVGIGKGAE
+415 TAIIVGLGKGAE

-434 ATCLETARKVD
+434 AASLEIAKKID

-460 EVTDQCW
+460 AVTDQCW
-467 KRLSGRGRD
+467 ETGADTGRK
-476 ILYSLEKLSGHP
+476 ILYRLERLSGHP
-488 LAEAI
+488 LSEAI
-493 VSATGGMTDSSGP
+493 VSALEKQ
-506 DAVREDAQ
+506 V
-514 QETQRHPVPITGFEN
+514 QETEEKSGQNGTGLAYEIKDFES
-529 IPGKGV
+529 IPGKGI
-535 RGNAAIPDAETDGD
+535 RGNAVISGPDGKTE
-549 SMTYYAGN
+549 SRTYYAGN
-557 ISLMEENGIS
+557 TGLLEENGIRIS
-567 IDMELKVQAD
+567 KSLSDLAEKWL
-577 RWQQEAKTVVWF
+577 RESKTVVWF
-589 ADRNSAIAVMAIAD
+589 ADRVAAIAAIAITD
-603 KIKETSAEAIA
+603 KVKETSAGAVARLHE
-614 MMHGMGIETWMLTG
+614 MGIETWMLTG
-628 DNSESA
+628 DNEKSA
-634 AAVARQAG
+634 ATVAGQAG
-642 ITRFKAGLLPQDKA
+642 ITHYMAGMLPQDKA
-656 EFIKRLQAEGHTV
+656 EYVKKLQAAGHTV
-669 GMVGDGINDSAALAQ
+669 GMAGDGINDSAALAQ

-691 GKGSDIAMDTAMLT
+691 GTGSDIAIDTAMLT

-729 QNLFWAFIYNLIAV
+729 QNLFWAFIYNLIAI

-775 SNSLRLRRRKLQ
+775 TNSLRLRRKSL

>member
-113 MDITWAGY
+113 MDSTWAGY

-219 LAGLQPETVTVIRK
+219 LAGLQPSTVTVIRGQET
-233 PDAGP
+233 A
-238 ACPAYEAGKGM
+238 
-249 SPSGNESG
+249 
-257 TVEMT
+257 EMT
-262 IPVGQAMPG
+262 IPVEQARAG
-271 DTIIVKPGE
+271 DIIMVRPGE
-280 RVALDGTVS
+280 RIAVDGTVM
-289 EGESYVDESML
+289 EGESNVDESML
-300 TGEPVPARKTAGDKV
+300 NGEPLPSRKSAGDKV
-315 YAGTINGSGAF
+315 YAGTVNLSGAF
-326 RFIAEKT
+326 RFRAEKT
-333 GKDTVLSRIV
+333 GKDTVLAQIV
-343 QMVQDAQGSKAPVQ
+343 KMVQDAQGSKAPVQ
-357 NTVDKVAGIFV
+357 NIVDKVAGIFV
-368 PAIIGIAIL
+368 PAIIGISVL
-377 VFACWWIFAPEE
+377 VFVCWWVFAPSE

-401 LIIACPCALGLSTP
+401 LIIACPCALGLATP
-415 TAIIVGIGKGAE
+415 TAIIVGLGKGAE

-434 ATCLETARKVD
+434 AASLEIAKKID

-460 EVTDQCW
+460 AVTDQCW
-467 KRLSGRGRD
+467 ETGADTGRK
-476 ILYSLEKLSGHP
+476 ILYRLERLSGHP
-488 LAEAI
+488 LSEAI
-493 VSATGGMTDSSGP
+493 VSALEKQVKETEEKSGQNGTGLAYEIKD
-506 DAVREDAQ
+506 
-514 QETQRHPVPITGFEN
+514 FES
-529 IPGKGV
+529 IPGKGI
-535 RGNAAIPDAETDGD
+535 RGNAVISGPDGKTE
-549 SMTYYAGN
+549 SRTYYAGN
-557 ISLMEENGIS
+557 TGLLEENGIRIS
-567 IDMELKVQAD
+567 KSLSDLAEKWL
-577 RWQQEAKTVVWF
+577 RESKTVVWF
-589 ADRNSAIAVMAIAD
+589 ADRVAAIAAIAITD
-603 KIKETSAEAIA
+603 KVKETSAEAVA
-614 MMHGMGIETWMLTG
+614 RLHEMGIETWMLTG
-628 DNSESA
+628 DNEKSA
-634 AAVARQAG
+634 ATVAGQAG
-642 ITRFKAGLLPQDKA
+642 ITHYMAGMLPQDKA
-656 EFIKRLQAEGHTV
+656 EYVKKLQAAGHTV
-669 GMVGDGINDSAALAQ
+669 GMAGDGINDSAALAQ

-691 GKGSDIAMDTAMLT
+691 GTGSDIAIDTAMLT

-729 QNLFWAFIYNLIAV
+729 QNLFWAFIYNLIAI
-743 PVAAGILYPVN
+743 PVAAGILYPFN

-775 SNSLRLRRRKLQ
+775 TNSLRLRRKSL